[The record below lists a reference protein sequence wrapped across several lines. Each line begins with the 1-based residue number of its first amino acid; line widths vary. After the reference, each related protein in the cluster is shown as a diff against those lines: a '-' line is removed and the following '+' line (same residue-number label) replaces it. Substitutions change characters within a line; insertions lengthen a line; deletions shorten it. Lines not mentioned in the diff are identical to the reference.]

1 MDLENDNNY
10 SFSLD
15 FDSLHKQLEELP
27 YYKKGFN
34 KYDVFCF
41 KEEKE
46 LNELLVYENEIKKSC
61 NYFTHFEYI
70 HKNIKRIYELDEDT
84 KEKILETNEMT
95 YEILD
100 EIHKLKKEQYDI
112 RVKEKMYNKILEEY
126 SLSPLSYSN
135 LTDLKIS
142 LNIEFFEHLKQFE
155 YTKENIIKLLNE
167 DGSEKL
173 SKFYSKHYN
182 KIMIIACRKISIY
195 IIKENNNFYR
205 RNNKI
210 VNLLFCNMNEE
221 SIKREKMI
229 LSYIQNLLPIT
240 KLSYKI
246 IIENI
251 EYFNLCLNNFLNLR
265 KKYLKINYQNY
276 MSNNYTSI
284 YKENSLD
291 IEPRQKHDFFKMFK
305 NYFLVLYYFIILEDN
320 FLKIFFSFNF
330 YFTNDIIPYISAN
343 IDNVH
348 NNLYN
353 IIDTLFIPYKYFLDT
368 NLNIYAKCY
377 ESCYELFHI
386 LNIFIHKLKQFQ
398 NIYEINDIIKNIIIK
413 YAQRNNDTY
422 NTLIYYNLSKSKLY
436 LPSKTYNNNNN
447 INKNNNNNNND
458 DDNNI
463 KGENIQMDK
472 NKMKENNMNNV
483 SDNNFN
489 GTYQNIIEVKN
500 NYELDKYLEELDN
513 NKMKTKKKK
522 QDGQISQV
530 GIETSYMNEESNQFI
545 EDRQINVTKNNLH
558 SEEYIGNTND
568 KTTLDVKDGDNI
580 EFDNKPNEDN
590 VSENNEEKYNK
601 INEKQKG
608 NILLRNNDKN
618 KSSYYVHSI
627 NEKYNCKLL
636 NYTLKIQKNIE
647 NEFIS
652 IWQRD
657 VVSFYL
663 NKITKKENSNNFE
676 DTLFY
681 VKKILNSLKNVY
693 SIYKM
698 YSLYAK
704 DMKEQNFQNVLDI
717 TINPLINNCLK
728 NQNLVVHNHYVF
740 IVNMFTFIQ
749 DSIKNLEGASKYCE
763 LLTIITDENINKL
776 LKMELENLK
785 IKLELDKL
793 EKMDQANLK
802 QDAEELKAF
811 VDNFYKFVF
820 SEEQNI
826 FLTIHKIVSD
836 IIKDNIKNNLLEY
849 IHKEY
854 IILYDKYSN
863 KFKFTYTPEQIKCI
877 LYNKC

>member
-1 MDLENDNNY
+1 MDLENDNNHG
-10 SFSLD
+10 FSLD
-15 FDSLHKQLEELP
+15 YDLLHKQLEELP
-27 YYKKGFN
+27 YYKKEFN

-46 LNELLVYENEIKKSC
+46 LSELLAYENEIKKSC
-61 NYFTHFEYI
+61 NYFTHFENI

-95 YEILD
+95 HEILD
-100 EIHKLKKEQYDI
+100 EIHKLKKVQYDI

-126 SLSPLSYSN
+126 SLSPLNYSN

-167 DGSEKL
+167 DGSENL

-210 VNLLFCNMNEE
+210 LNLLFCNINEE
-221 SIKREKMI
+221 FVKREEII

-276 MSNNYTSI
+276 MSNNCKFI
-284 YKENSLD
+284 NKENSID
-291 IEPRQKHDFFKMFK
+291 IEPRQKHDFIKMFK
-305 NYFLVLYYFIILEDN
+305 NFFLVLYYFIVLEDN

-343 IDNVH
+343 IENVH

-368 NLNIYAKCY
+368 NLNIYAKSY

-386 LNIFIHKLKQFQ
+386 LNIFILKLKQFQ

-436 LPSKTYNNNNN
+436 LPSKIYNNNNN
-447 INKNNNNNNND
+447 
-458 DDNNI
+458 NI
-463 KGENIQMDK
+463 KEEDIKMDT
-472 NKMKENNMNNV
+472 NKMKENRINNI
-483 SDNNFN
+483 SDNNLN
-489 GTYQNIIEVKN
+489 GTYPNIREVKN
-500 NYELDKYLEELDN
+500 NYQLDKNMEELDI
-513 NKMKTKKKK
+513 NKMNTKQKT

-530 GIETSYMNEESNQFI
+530 GIESSYMNKESNQFI
-545 EDRQINVTKNNLH
+545 EDKLINVTKNNLYN
-558 SEEYIGNTND
+558 EKYIGNTND
-568 KTTLDVKDGDNI
+568 KPTLDVKDGDHV
-580 EFDNKPNEDN
+580 EFYNKPNEDN
-590 VSENNEEKYNK
+590 VSEKNEEKYDK
-601 INEKQKG
+601 INEKQKE
-608 NILLRNNDKN
+608 NIQLRNNDKN
-618 KSSYYVHSI
+618 KSNYYVDSI

-681 VKKILNSLKNVY
+681 IKKILNSLKNVY

-698 YSLYAK
+698 YALYAK

-728 NQNLVVHNHYVF
+728 NQNSVVHNHYVF
-740 IVNMFTFIQ
+740 IVNIFTFIQ

-776 LKMELENLK
+776 FKMELENLK

-793 EKMDQANLK
+793 EKMNQDNLK
-802 QDAEELKAF
+802 QDTEELKAF

-820 SEEQNI
+820 SEKHNI

-836 IIKDNIKNNLLEY
+836 IIKDNIKNNLFEY

-854 IILYDKYSN
+854 IILYNKYSS

-877 LYNKC
+877 LYEKC

>member
-1 MDLENDNNY
+1 MDLENDNNHG
-10 SFSLD
+10 FSLD
-15 FDSLHKQLEELP
+15 YDLLHKQLEELP
-27 YYKKGFN
+27 YYKKEFN

-46 LNELLVYENEIKKSC
+46 LSELLAYENEIKKSC
-61 NYFTHFEYI
+61 NYFTHFENIY
-70 HKNIKRIYELDEDT
+70 KNIKRIYELDEDT

-95 YEILD
+95 HEILD
-100 EIHKLKKEQYDI
+100 EIHKLKKVQYDI

-167 DGSEKL
+167 DGSENL

-210 VNLLFCNMNEE
+210 LNLLFCNINEE
-221 SIKREKMI
+221 FVKREEII

-276 MSNNYTSI
+276 MSNNCKFI
-284 YKENSLD
+284 NKENSID
-291 IEPRQKHDFFKMFK
+291 IEPRQKHDFIKMFK
-305 NYFLVLYYFIILEDN
+305 NFFLVLYYFIVLEDN

-343 IDNVH
+343 IENVH

-368 NLNIYAKCY
+368 NLNIYAKSY

-386 LNIFIHKLKQFQ
+386 LNIFILKLKQFQ

-436 LPSKTYNNNNN
+436 LPSKIYNNNNN
-447 INKNNNNNNND
+447 
-458 DDNNI
+458 NI
-463 KGENIQMDK
+463 KEEDIKMDT
-472 NKMKENNMNNV
+472 NKMKENRINNI
-483 SDNNFN
+483 SDNNLN
-489 GTYQNIIEVKN
+489 GTYPNIREVKN
-500 NYELDKYLEELDN
+500 NYQLDKNMEELDI
-513 NKMKTKKKK
+513 NKMNTKQKT

-530 GIETSYMNEESNQFI
+530 GIESSYMNKESNQFI
-545 EDRQINVTKNNLH
+545 EDKLINVTKNNLYN
-558 SEEYIGNTND
+558 EKYIGNTND
-568 KTTLDVKDGDNI
+568 KPTLDVKDGDHV
-580 EFDNKPNEDN
+580 EFYNKPNEDN
-590 VSENNEEKYNK
+590 VSEKNEEKYDK
-601 INEKQKG
+601 INEKQKE
-608 NILLRNNDKN
+608 NIQLRNNDKN
-618 KSSYYVHSI
+618 KSNYYVDSI

-681 VKKILNSLKNVY
+681 IKKILNSLKNVY

-698 YSLYAK
+698 YALYAK

-728 NQNLVVHNHYVF
+728 NQNSVVHNHYVF
-740 IVNMFTFIQ
+740 IVNIFTFIQ

-776 LKMELENLK
+776 FKMELENLK

-793 EKMDQANLK
+793 EKMNQDNLK
-802 QDAEELKAF
+802 QDTEELKAF

-820 SEEQNI
+820 SEKHNI

-836 IIKDNIKNNLLEY
+836 IIKDNIKNNLFEY

-854 IILYDKYSN
+854 IILYNKYSS

-877 LYNKC
+877 LYEKC

>member
-1 MDLENDNNY
+1 MDLENDNNHG
-10 SFSLD
+10 FSLD
-15 FDSLHKQLEELP
+15 YDLLHKQLEELP
-27 YYKKGFN
+27 YYKKEFN

-46 LNELLVYENEIKKSC
+46 LSELLAYENEIKKSC
-61 NYFTHFEYI
+61 NYFTHFENI

-95 YEILD
+95 HEILD
-100 EIHKLKKEQYDI
+100 EIHKLKKVQYDI

-167 DGSEKL
+167 DGSENL

-210 VNLLFCNMNEE
+210 LNLLFCNINEE
-221 SIKREKMI
+221 FVKREEII

-276 MSNNYTSI
+276 MSNNCKFI
-284 YKENSLD
+284 NKENSID
-291 IEPRQKHDFFKMFK
+291 IEPRQKHDFIKMFK
-305 NYFLVLYYFIILEDN
+305 NFFLVLYYFIVLEDN

-343 IDNVH
+343 IENVH

-368 NLNIYAKCY
+368 NLNIYAKSY

-386 LNIFIHKLKQFQ
+386 LNIFILKLKQFQ

-436 LPSKTYNNNNN
+436 LPSKIYNNNNN
-447 INKNNNNNNND
+447 
-458 DDNNI
+458 NI
-463 KGENIQMDK
+463 KEEDIKMDT
-472 NKMKENNMNNV
+472 NKMKENRINNI
-483 SDNNFN
+483 SDNNLN
-489 GTYQNIIEVKN
+489 GTYPNIREVKN
-500 NYELDKYLEELDN
+500 NYQLDKNMEELDI
-513 NKMKTKKKK
+513 NKMNTKQKT

-530 GIETSYMNEESNQFI
+530 GIESSYMNKESNQFI
-545 EDRQINVTKNNLH
+545 EDKLINVTKNNLYN
-558 SEEYIGNTND
+558 EKYIGNTND
-568 KTTLDVKDGDNI
+568 KPTLDVKDGDHV
-580 EFDNKPNEDN
+580 EFYNKPNEDN
-590 VSENNEEKYNK
+590 VSEKNEEKHDK
-601 INEKQKG
+601 INEKQKE
-608 NILLRNNDKN
+608 NIQLRNNDKN
-618 KSSYYVHSI
+618 KSNYYVDSI

-681 VKKILNSLKNVY
+681 IKKILNSLKNVY

-698 YSLYAK
+698 YALYAK

-728 NQNLVVHNHYVF
+728 NQNSVVHNHYVF
-740 IVNMFTFIQ
+740 IVNIFTFIQ

-776 LKMELENLK
+776 FKMELENLK

-793 EKMDQANLK
+793 EKMNQDNLK
-802 QDAEELKAF
+802 QDTEELKAF

-820 SEEQNI
+820 SEKHNI

-836 IIKDNIKNNLLEY
+836 FIKDNIKNNLFEY

-854 IILYDKYSN
+854 IILYNKYSS

-877 LYNKC
+877 LYEKC

>member
-1 MDLENDNNY
+1 MDLENDNNHG
-10 SFSLD
+10 FSLD
-15 FDSLHKQLEELP
+15 YDLLHKQLEELP
-27 YYKKGFN
+27 YYKKEFN

-46 LNELLVYENEIKKSC
+46 LSELLAYENEIKKSC
-61 NYFTHFEYI
+61 NYFTHFENI

-95 YEILD
+95 HEILD
-100 EIHKLKKEQYDI
+100 EIHKLKKVQYDI

-167 DGSEKL
+167 DGSENL

-210 VNLLFCNMNEE
+210 LNLLFCNINEE
-221 SIKREKMI
+221 FVKREEII

-276 MSNNYTSI
+276 MSNNCKFI
-284 YKENSLD
+284 NKENSID
-291 IEPRQKHDFFKMFK
+291 IEPRQKHDFIKMFK
-305 NYFLVLYYFIILEDN
+305 NFFLVLYYFIVLEDN

-343 IDNVH
+343 IENVH

-368 NLNIYAKCY
+368 NLNIYAKSY

-386 LNIFIHKLKQFQ
+386 LNIFILKLKQFQ

-436 LPSKTYNNNNN
+436 LPSKIYNNNNN
-447 INKNNNNNNND
+447 
-458 DDNNI
+458 NI
-463 KGENIQMDK
+463 KEEDIKMDT
-472 NKMKENNMNNV
+472 NKMKENRINNI
-483 SDNNFN
+483 SDNNLN
-489 GTYQNIIEVKN
+489 GTYPNIREVKN
-500 NYELDKYLEELDN
+500 NYQLDKNMEELDI
-513 NKMKTKKKK
+513 NKMNTKQKT

-530 GIETSYMNEESNQFI
+530 GIESSYMNKESNQFI
-545 EDRQINVTKNNLH
+545 EDKLINVTKNNLYN
-558 SEEYIGNTND
+558 EKYIGNTND
-568 KTTLDVKDGDNI
+568 KPTLDVKDGDHV
-580 EFDNKPNEDN
+580 EFYNKPNEDN
-590 VSENNEEKYNK
+590 VSEKNEEKHDK
-601 INEKQKG
+601 INEKQKE
-608 NILLRNNDKN
+608 NIQLLNNDKN
-618 KSSYYVHSI
+618 KSNYYVDSI

-681 VKKILNSLKNVY
+681 IKKILNSLKNVY

-698 YSLYAK
+698 YALYAK

-728 NQNLVVHNHYVF
+728 NQNSVVHNHYVF
-740 IVNMFTFIQ
+740 IVNIFTFIQ

-776 LKMELENLK
+776 FKMELENLK

-793 EKMDQANLK
+793 EKMNQDNLK
-802 QDAEELKAF
+802 QDTEELKAF

-820 SEEQNI
+820 SEKHNI

-836 IIKDNIKNNLLEY
+836 IIKDNIKNNLFEY

-854 IILYDKYSN
+854 IILYNKYSS

-877 LYNKC
+877 LYEKC

>member
-10 SFSLD
+10 GLSLD
-15 FDSLHKQLEELP
+15 YDSLHKQLEGLP

-41 KEEKE
+41 NEEKE
-46 LNELLVYENEIKKSC
+46 LNELHFYENEIKKSY
-61 NYFTHFEYI
+61 NYFRHFENI

-155 YTKENIIKLLNE
+155 YIKENIIKLLNE
-167 DGSEKL
+167 DGSQKL
-173 SKFYSKHYN
+173 CNFYTKHYN

-210 VNLLFCNMNEE
+210 VNLLFCNINEE
-221 SIKREKMI
+221 FVKREKMI
-229 LSYIQNLLPIT
+229 LLYIKNLLPIT

-276 MSNNYTSI
+276 MSNNYKSI
-284 YKENSLD
+284 NKKNSLD
-291 IEPRQKHDFFKMFK
+291 IIEPREKHDFIKMFK
-305 NYFLVLYYFIILEDN
+305 NFFLFLYYFIILEDN

-330 YFTNDIIPYISAN
+330 YFTNEIIPYISAN

-348 NNLYN
+348 NNIYN

-368 NLNIYAKCY
+368 NLNIYSKCY

-386 LNIFIHKLKQFQ
+386 LNIFILKLKQFQ
-398 NIYEINDIIKNIIIK
+398 NNDEINDIIKNIIIK

-422 NTLIYYNLSKSKLY
+422 DALICYNLSKSKLY
-436 LPSKTYNNNNN
+436 LPNKISNNNNN
-447 INKNNNNNNND
+447 MKEENIKMDINAKKEND
-458 DDNNI
+458 MNNI
-463 KGENIQMDK
+463 
-472 NKMKENNMNNV
+472 
-483 SDNNFN
+483 SDNNLN
-489 GTYQNIIEVKN
+489 GTYQNIGDVKN
-500 NYELDKYLEELDN
+500 NYDLDKNLEKLDN
-513 NKMKTKKKK
+513 NKKQTKKKT
-522 QDGQISQV
+522 QDGQISEV
-530 GIETSYMNEESNQFI
+530 RIDSSYMNEDSNKFI
-545 EDRQINVTKNNLH
+545 EDRQMNVTKNNLH
-558 SEEYIGNTND
+558 SEEYISNNND
-568 KTTLDVKDGDNI
+568 KPTLDVKDGDNI
-580 EFDNKPNEDN
+580 EFYNKSNEEN
-590 VSENNEEKYNK
+590 VSENNDEKYDK
-601 INEKQKG
+601 IVDMQKED
-608 NILLRNNDKN
+608 NIPSHNSSKN
-618 KSSYYVHSI
+618 KSSYYLDNI
-627 NEKYNCKLL
+627 KEKYNSKIL

-663 NKITKKENSNNFE
+663 NKINKNENTNSFE

-681 VKKILNSLKNVY
+681 VKKILYSLKNVY

-698 YSLYAK
+698 YTLYGK

-728 NQNLVVHNHYVF
+728 NQNSLVHNHYIF

-749 DSIKNLEGASKYCE
+749 DSIKNIEGASKYCE
-763 LLTIITDENINKL
+763 LLTIIIDENINKL
-776 LKMELENLK
+776 LKIELENLK

-793 EKMDQANLK
+793 EKIDQENIK
-802 QDAEELKAF
+802 EDTEELKAF

-820 SEEQNI
+820 SEKYNI
-826 FLTIHKIVSD
+826 FLTIHKILSD
-836 IIKDNIKNNLLEY
+836 IIKDNIKNKLFEY

-854 IILYDKYSN
+854 ILLYEKHSN
-863 KFKFTYTPEQIKCI
+863 KFKFNYTPEQIKCI

>member
-1 MDLENDNNY
+1 MDLENDNNHG
-10 SFSLD
+10 FSLD
-15 FDSLHKQLEELP
+15 YDLLHKQLEELP
-27 YYKKGFN
+27 YYKKEFN

-46 LNELLVYENEIKKSC
+46 LSELLAYENEIKKSC
-61 NYFTHFEYI
+61 NYFTHFENI

-95 YEILD
+95 HEILD
-100 EIHKLKKEQYDI
+100 EIHKLKKVQYDI

-167 DGSEKL
+167 DGSENL

-210 VNLLFCNMNEE
+210 LNLLFCNINEE
-221 SIKREKMI
+221 FVKREEII

-276 MSNNYTSI
+276 MSNNCKFI
-284 YKENSLD
+284 NKENSID
-291 IEPRQKHDFFKMFK
+291 IEPRQKHDFIKMFK
-305 NYFLVLYYFIILEDN
+305 NFFLVLYYFIVLEDN

-343 IDNVH
+343 IENVH

-368 NLNIYAKCY
+368 NLNIYAKSY

-386 LNIFIHKLKQFQ
+386 LNIFILKLKQFQ

-436 LPSKTYNNNNN
+436 LPSKIYNNNNN
-447 INKNNNNNNND
+447 
-458 DDNNI
+458 NI
-463 KGENIQMDK
+463 KEEDIKMDT
-472 NKMKENNMNNV
+472 NKMKENRINNI
-483 SDNNFN
+483 SDNNLN
-489 GTYQNIIEVKN
+489 GTYPNIREVEN
-500 NYELDKYLEELDN
+500 NYQLDKNMEELDI
-513 NKMKTKKKK
+513 NKMNTKQKT

-530 GIETSYMNEESNQFI
+530 GIESSYMNKESNQFI
-545 EDRQINVTKNNLH
+545 EDKLINVTKNNLYN
-558 SEEYIGNTND
+558 EKYIGNTND
-568 KTTLDVKDGDNI
+568 KPTLDVKDGDHV
-580 EFDNKPNEDN
+580 EFYNKPNEDN
-590 VSENNEEKYNK
+590 VSEKNEEKYDK
-601 INEKQKG
+601 INEKQKE
-608 NILLRNNDKN
+608 NIQLRNNDKN
-618 KSSYYVHSI
+618 KSNYYVDSI

-681 VKKILNSLKNVY
+681 IKKILNSLKNVY

-698 YSLYAK
+698 YALYAK

-728 NQNLVVHNHYVF
+728 NQNSVVHNHYVF
-740 IVNMFTFIQ
+740 IVNIFTFIQ

-776 LKMELENLK
+776 FKMELENLK

-793 EKMDQANLK
+793 EKMNQDNLK
-802 QDAEELKAF
+802 QDTEELKAF

-820 SEEQNI
+820 SEKHNI

-836 IIKDNIKNNLLEY
+836 IIKDNIKNNLFEY

-854 IILYDKYSN
+854 IILYNKYSS

-877 LYNKC
+877 LYEKC

>member
-1 MDLENDNNY
+1 MDLENDNNHG
-10 SFSLD
+10 FSLD
-15 FDSLHKQLEELP
+15 YDLLHKQLEELP
-27 YYKKGFN
+27 YYKKEFN

-46 LNELLVYENEIKKSC
+46 LSELLAYENEIKKSC
-61 NYFTHFEYI
+61 NYFTHFENI

-95 YEILD
+95 HEILD
-100 EIHKLKKEQYDI
+100 EIHKLKKVQYDI

-142 LNIEFFEHLKQFE
+142 LNIEFIEHLKQFE

-167 DGSEKL
+167 DGSENL

-210 VNLLFCNMNEE
+210 LNLLFCNINEE
-221 SIKREKMI
+221 FVKREEII

-276 MSNNYTSI
+276 MSNNCKFI
-284 YKENSLD
+284 NKENSID
-291 IEPRQKHDFFKMFK
+291 IEPRQKHDFIKMFK
-305 NYFLVLYYFIILEDN
+305 NFFLVLYYFIVLEDN

-343 IDNVH
+343 IENVH

-368 NLNIYAKCY
+368 NLNIYAKSY

-386 LNIFIHKLKQFQ
+386 LNIFILKLKQFQ

-436 LPSKTYNNNNN
+436 LPSKIYNNNNN
-447 INKNNNNNNND
+447 
-458 DDNNI
+458 NI
-463 KGENIQMDK
+463 KEEDIKMDT
-472 NKMKENNMNNV
+472 NKMKENRINNI
-483 SDNNFN
+483 SDNNLN
-489 GTYQNIIEVKN
+489 GTYPNIREVKN
-500 NYELDKYLEELDN
+500 NYQLDKNMEELDI
-513 NKMKTKKKK
+513 NKMNTKQKT

-530 GIETSYMNEESNQFI
+530 GIESSYMNKESNQFI
-545 EDRQINVTKNNLH
+545 EDKLINVTKNNLYN
-558 SEEYIGNTND
+558 EKYIGNTND
-568 KTTLDVKDGDNI
+568 KPTLDVKDGDHV
-580 EFDNKPNEDN
+580 EFYNKPNEDN
-590 VSENNEEKYNK
+590 VSEKNEEKYDK
-601 INEKQKG
+601 INEKQKE
-608 NILLRNNDKN
+608 NIQLRNNDKN
-618 KSSYYVHSI
+618 KSNYYVDSI

-681 VKKILNSLKNVY
+681 IKKILNSLKNVY

-698 YSLYAK
+698 YALYAK

-728 NQNLVVHNHYVF
+728 NQNSVVHNHYVF
-740 IVNMFTFIQ
+740 IVNIFTFIQ

-776 LKMELENLK
+776 FKMELENLK

-793 EKMDQANLK
+793 EKMNQDNLK
-802 QDAEELKAF
+802 QDTEELKAF

-820 SEEQNI
+820 SEKHNI

-836 IIKDNIKNNLLEY
+836 IIKDNIKNNLFEY

-854 IILYDKYSN
+854 IILYNKYSS

-877 LYNKC
+877 LYEKC

>member
-1 MDLENDNNY
+1 MDLENDNNHG
-10 SFSLD
+10 FSLD
-15 FDSLHKQLEELP
+15 YDLLHKQLEELP
-27 YYKKGFN
+27 YYKKEFN

-46 LNELLVYENEIKKSC
+46 LSELLAYENEIKKSC
-61 NYFTHFEYI
+61 NYFTHFENI

-95 YEILD
+95 HEILD
-100 EIHKLKKEQYDI
+100 EIHKLKKVQYDI

-167 DGSEKL
+167 DGSENL

-210 VNLLFCNMNEE
+210 LNLLFCNINEE
-221 SIKREKMI
+221 FVKREEII

-276 MSNNYTSI
+276 MSNNCKFI
-284 YKENSLD
+284 NKENSID
-291 IEPRQKHDFFKMFK
+291 IEPRQKHDFIKMFK
-305 NYFLVLYYFIILEDN
+305 NFFLVLYYFIVLEDN

-343 IDNVH
+343 IENVH

-368 NLNIYAKCY
+368 NLNIYAKSY

-386 LNIFIHKLKQFQ
+386 LNIFILKLKQFQ

-436 LPSKTYNNNNN
+436 LPSKIYNNNNN
-447 INKNNNNNNND
+447 
-458 DDNNI
+458 NI
-463 KGENIQMDK
+463 KEEDIKMDT
-472 NKMKENNMNNV
+472 NKMKENRINNI
-483 SDNNFN
+483 SDNNLN
-489 GTYQNIIEVKN
+489 GTYPNIREVKN
-500 NYELDKYLEELDN
+500 NYQLDKNMEELDI
-513 NKMKTKKKK
+513 NKMNTKQKT

-530 GIETSYMNEESNQFI
+530 GIESSYMNKESNQFI
-545 EDRQINVTKNNLH
+545 EDKLINVTKNNLYN
-558 SEEYIGNTND
+558 EKYIGNTND
-568 KTTLDVKDGDNI
+568 KPTLDVKDGDHV
-580 EFDNKPNEDN
+580 EFYNKPNEDN
-590 VSENNEEKYNK
+590 VSEKNEEKYDK
-601 INEKQKG
+601 INEKQKE
-608 NILLRNNDKN
+608 NIQLRNNDKN
-618 KSSYYVHSI
+618 KSNYYVDSI

-636 NYTLKIQKNIE
+636 NYTLKIQKNLE

-681 VKKILNSLKNVY
+681 IKKILNSLKNVY

-698 YSLYAK
+698 YALYAK

-728 NQNLVVHNHYVF
+728 NQNSVVHNHYVF
-740 IVNMFTFIQ
+740 IVNIFTFIQ

-776 LKMELENLK
+776 FKMELENLK

-793 EKMDQANLK
+793 EKMNQDNLK
-802 QDAEELKAF
+802 QDTEELKAF

-820 SEEQNI
+820 SEKHNI

-836 IIKDNIKNNLLEY
+836 IIKDNIKNNLFEY

-854 IILYDKYSN
+854 IILYNKYSS

-877 LYNKC
+877 LYEKC

>member
-1 MDLENDNNY
+1 MDLENDNNHG
-10 SFSLD
+10 FSLD
-15 FDSLHKQLEELP
+15 YDLLHKQLEELP
-27 YYKKGFN
+27 YYKKEFN

-46 LNELLVYENEIKKSC
+46 LSELLAYENEIKKSC
-61 NYFTHFEYI
+61 NYFTHFENI

-95 YEILD
+95 HEILD
-100 EIHKLKKEQYDI
+100 EIHKLKKVQYDI

-167 DGSEKL
+167 DGSENL

-210 VNLLFCNMNEE
+210 LNLLFCNINEE
-221 SIKREKMI
+221 FVKREEII

-276 MSNNYTSI
+276 MSNNCKFI
-284 YKENSLD
+284 NKENSID
-291 IEPRQKHDFFKMFK
+291 IEPRQKHDFIKMFK
-305 NYFLVLYYFIILEDN
+305 NFFLVLYYFIVLEDN

-343 IDNVH
+343 IENVH

-368 NLNIYAKCY
+368 NLNIYAKSY

-386 LNIFIHKLKQFQ
+386 LNIFILKLKQFQ

-436 LPSKTYNNNNN
+436 LPSKIYNNNNN
-447 INKNNNNNNND
+447 
-458 DDNNI
+458 NI
-463 KGENIQMDK
+463 KEEDIKMDT
-472 NKMKENNMNNV
+472 NKMKENRINNI
-483 SDNNFN
+483 SDNNLN
-489 GTYQNIIEVKN
+489 GTYPNIREVKN
-500 NYELDKYLEELDN
+500 NYQLDKNMEELDI
-513 NKMKTKKKK
+513 NKMNTKQKT

-530 GIETSYMNEESNQFI
+530 GIESSYMNKESNQFI
-545 EDRQINVTKNNLH
+545 EDKLINVTKNNLYN
-558 SEEYIGNTND
+558 EKYIGNTND
-568 KTTLDVKDGDNI
+568 KPTLDVKDGDHV
-580 EFDNKPNEDN
+580 EFYNKPNEDN
-590 VSENNEEKYNK
+590 VSEKNEEKYDK
-601 INEKQKG
+601 INEKQKE
-608 NILLRNNDKN
+608 NIQLRNNDKN
-618 KSSYYVHSI
+618 KSNYYVDSI

-636 NYTLKIQKNIE
+636 NYTLKIHKNIE

-681 VKKILNSLKNVY
+681 IKKILNSLKNVY

-698 YSLYAK
+698 YALYAK

-728 NQNLVVHNHYVF
+728 NQNSVVHNHYVF
-740 IVNMFTFIQ
+740 IVNIFTFIQ

-776 LKMELENLK
+776 FKMELENLK

-793 EKMDQANLK
+793 EKMNQDNLK
-802 QDAEELKAF
+802 QDTEELKAF

-820 SEEQNI
+820 SEKHNI

-836 IIKDNIKNNLLEY
+836 IIKDNIKNNLFEY

-854 IILYDKYSN
+854 IILYNKYSS

-877 LYNKC
+877 LYEKC

>member
-1 MDLENDNNY
+1 MDLENDNNHG
-10 SFSLD
+10 FSLD
-15 FDSLHKQLEELP
+15 YDLLHKQLEELP
-27 YYKKGFN
+27 YYKKEFN

-46 LNELLVYENEIKKSC
+46 LSELLAYENEIKKSC
-61 NYFTHFEYI
+61 NYFTHFENI

-95 YEILD
+95 HEILD
-100 EIHKLKKEQYDI
+100 EIHKLKKVQYDI

-167 DGSEKL
+167 DGSENL

-210 VNLLFCNMNEE
+210 LNLLFCNINEE
-221 SIKREKMI
+221 FVKREEII

-276 MSNNYTSI
+276 MSNNCKFI
-284 YKENSLD
+284 NKENSID
-291 IEPRQKHDFFKMFK
+291 IEPRQKHDFIKMFK
-305 NYFLVLYYFIILEDN
+305 NFFLVLYYFIVLEDN

-343 IDNVH
+343 IENVH

-368 NLNIYAKCY
+368 NLNIYAKSY

-386 LNIFIHKLKQFQ
+386 LNIFILKLKQFQ

-436 LPSKTYNNNNN
+436 LPSKIYNNNNN
-447 INKNNNNNNND
+447 
-458 DDNNI
+458 NI
-463 KGENIQMDK
+463 KEEDIKMDT
-472 NKMKENNMNNV
+472 NKMKENRINNI
-483 SDNNFN
+483 SDNNLN
-489 GTYQNIIEVKN
+489 GTYPNIREVKN
-500 NYELDKYLEELDN
+500 NYQLDKNMEELDI
-513 NKMKTKKKK
+513 NKMNTKQKT

-530 GIETSYMNEESNQFI
+530 GIESSYMNKESNQFI
-545 EDRQINVTKNNLH
+545 EDKLINVTKNNLYI
-558 SEEYIGNTND
+558 EKYIGNTND
-568 KTTLDVKDGDNI
+568 KPTLDVKDGDHV
-580 EFDNKPNEDN
+580 EFYNKPNEDN
-590 VSENNEEKYNK
+590 VSEKNEEKYDK
-601 INEKQKG
+601 INEKQKE
-608 NILLRNNDKN
+608 NIQLRNNDKN
-618 KSSYYVHSI
+618 KSNYYVDSI

-681 VKKILNSLKNVY
+681 IKKILNSLKNVY

-698 YSLYAK
+698 YALYAK

-728 NQNLVVHNHYVF
+728 NQNSVVHNHYVF
-740 IVNMFTFIQ
+740 IVNIFTFIQ

-776 LKMELENLK
+776 FKMELENLK

-793 EKMDQANLK
+793 EKMNQDNLK
-802 QDAEELKAF
+802 QDTEELKAF

-820 SEEQNI
+820 SEKHNI

-836 IIKDNIKNNLLEY
+836 IIKDNIKNNLFEY

-854 IILYDKYSN
+854 IILYNKYSS

-877 LYNKC
+877 LYEKC

>member
-1 MDLENDNNY
+1 MDLENDNNHG
-10 SFSLD
+10 FSLD
-15 FDSLHKQLEELP
+15 YDLLHKQLEELP
-27 YYKKGFN
+27 YYKKEFN

-46 LNELLVYENEIKKSC
+46 LSELLAYENEIKKSC
-61 NYFTHFEYI
+61 NYFTHFENI

-95 YEILD
+95 HEILD
-100 EIHKLKKEQYDI
+100 EIHKLKKVQYDI

-167 DGSEKL
+167 DGSENL

-210 VNLLFCNMNEE
+210 LNLLFCNINEE
-221 SIKREKMI
+221 FVKREEII

-276 MSNNYTSI
+276 MSNNCKFI
-284 YKENSLD
+284 NKENSID
-291 IEPRQKHDFFKMFK
+291 IEPRQKHDFIKMFK
-305 NYFLVLYYFIILEDN
+305 NFFLVLYYFIVLEDN

-343 IDNVH
+343 IENVH

-368 NLNIYAKCY
+368 NLNIYAKSY

-386 LNIFIHKLKQFQ
+386 LNIFILKLKQFQ

-436 LPSKTYNNNNN
+436 LPSKIYNNNNN
-447 INKNNNNNNND
+447 
-458 DDNNI
+458 NI
-463 KGENIQMDK
+463 KEEDIKMDT
-472 NKMKENNMNNV
+472 NKMKENRINNI
-483 SDNNFN
+483 SDNNLN
-489 GTYQNIIEVKN
+489 GTYPNIREVKN
-500 NYELDKYLEELDN
+500 NYQLDKNMEELDI
-513 NKMKTKKKK
+513 NKMNTKQKT

-530 GIETSYMNEESNQFI
+530 GIESSYMNKESNQFI
-545 EDRQINVTKNNLH
+545 EDKLINVTKNNLYN
-558 SEEYIGNTND
+558 EKYIGNTND
-568 KTTLDVKDGDNI
+568 KPTLDVKDGDHV
-580 EFDNKPNEDN
+580 EFYNKPNEDN
-590 VSENNEEKYNK
+590 VSEKNEEKYDK
-601 INEKQKG
+601 INEKQKE
-608 NILLRNNDKN
+608 NIQLRNNDKN
-618 KSSYYVHSI
+618 KSDYYVDSI

-676 DTLFY
+676 DALFY
-681 VKKILNSLKNVY
+681 IKKILNSLKNVY

-698 YSLYAK
+698 YALYAK

-728 NQNLVVHNHYVF
+728 NQNSVVHNHYVF
-740 IVNMFTFIQ
+740 IVNIFTFIQ

-776 LKMELENLK
+776 FKMELENLK

-793 EKMDQANLK
+793 EKMNQDNLK
-802 QDAEELKAF
+802 QDTEELKAF

-820 SEEQNI
+820 SEKHNI

-836 IIKDNIKNNLLEY
+836 IIKDNIKNNLFEY

-854 IILYDKYSN
+854 IILYNKYSS

-877 LYNKC
+877 LYEKC

>member
-1 MDLENDNNY
+1 MDLENDNNHG
-10 SFSLD
+10 FSLD
-15 FDSLHKQLEELP
+15 YDLLHKQLEELP
-27 YYKKGFN
+27 YYKKEFN

-46 LNELLVYENEIKKSC
+46 LSELLAYENEIKKSC
-61 NYFTHFEYI
+61 NYFTHFENI

-95 YEILD
+95 HEILD
-100 EIHKLKKEQYDI
+100 EIHKLKKVQYDI

-167 DGSEKL
+167 DGSENL

-210 VNLLFCNMNEE
+210 LNLLFCNINEE
-221 SIKREKMI
+221 FVKREEII

-276 MSNNYTSI
+276 MSNNCKFI
-284 YKENSLD
+284 NKENSID
-291 IEPRQKHDFFKMFK
+291 IEPRQKHDFIKMFK
-305 NYFLVLYYFIILEDN
+305 NFFLVLYYFIVLEDN

-343 IDNVH
+343 IENVH

-368 NLNIYAKCY
+368 NLNIYAKSY

-386 LNIFIHKLKQFQ
+386 LNIFILKLKQFQ

-436 LPSKTYNNNNN
+436 LPSKIYNNNNN
-447 INKNNNNNNND
+447 
-458 DDNNI
+458 NI
-463 KGENIQMDK
+463 KEEDIKMDT
-472 NKMKENNMNNV
+472 NKMKENRINNI
-483 SDNNFN
+483 SDNNLN
-489 GTYQNIIEVKN
+489 GTYPNIREVKN
-500 NYELDKYLEELDN
+500 NYQLDKNMEELDI
-513 NKMKTKKKK
+513 NKMNTKQKT

-530 GIETSYMNEESNQFI
+530 GIESSYMNKESNQFI
-545 EDRQINVTKNNLH
+545 EDKLINVTKNNLYN
-558 SEEYIGNTND
+558 EKYIGNTND
-568 KTTLDVKDGDNI
+568 KPTLDVKDGDHV
-580 EFDNKPNEDN
+580 EFYNKPNEDS
-590 VSENNEEKYNK
+590 VSEKNEEKYDK
-601 INEKQKG
+601 INEKQKE
-608 NILLRNNDKN
+608 NIQLRNNDKN
-618 KSSYYVHSI
+618 KSNYYVDSI

-681 VKKILNSLKNVY
+681 IKKILNSLKNVY

-698 YSLYAK
+698 YALYAK

-728 NQNLVVHNHYVF
+728 NQNSVVHNHYVF
-740 IVNMFTFIQ
+740 IVNIFTFIQ

-776 LKMELENLK
+776 FKMELENLK

-793 EKMDQANLK
+793 EKMNQDNLK
-802 QDAEELKAF
+802 QDTEELKAF

-820 SEEQNI
+820 SEKHNI

-836 IIKDNIKNNLLEY
+836 IIKDNIKNNLFEY

-854 IILYDKYSN
+854 IILYNKYSS

-877 LYNKC
+877 LYEKC

>member
-1 MDLENDNNY
+1 MDLENDNNHG
-10 SFSLD
+10 FSLD
-15 FDSLHKQLEELP
+15 YDLLHKQLEELP
-27 YYKKGFN
+27 YYKKEFN

-46 LNELLVYENEIKKSC
+46 LSELLAYENEIKKSC
-61 NYFTHFEYI
+61 NYFTHFENI

-95 YEILD
+95 HEILD
-100 EIHKLKKEQYDI
+100 EIHKLKKVQYDI

-167 DGSEKL
+167 DGSENL

-210 VNLLFCNMNEE
+210 LNLLFCNINEE
-221 SIKREKMI
+221 FVKREEII

-276 MSNNYTSI
+276 MSNNCKFI
-284 YKENSLD
+284 NKENSID
-291 IEPRQKHDFFKMFK
+291 IEPRQKHDFIKMFK
-305 NYFLVLYYFIILEDN
+305 NFFLVLYYFIVLEDN

-343 IDNVH
+343 IENVH

-368 NLNIYAKCY
+368 NLNIYAKSY

-386 LNIFIHKLKQFQ
+386 LNIFILKLKQFQ

-436 LPSKTYNNNNN
+436 LPSKIYNNNNN
-447 INKNNNNNNND
+447 
-458 DDNNI
+458 NI
-463 KGENIQMDK
+463 KEEDIKMDT
-472 NKMKENNMNNV
+472 NKMKENRINNI
-483 SDNNFN
+483 SDNNLN
-489 GTYQNIIEVKN
+489 GTYPNIREVKN
-500 NYELDKYLEELDN
+500 NYQLDKNMEELDI
-513 NKMKTKKKK
+513 NKMNTKQKT

-530 GIETSYMNEESNQFI
+530 GIESSYMNKESNQFI
-545 EDRQINVTKNNLH
+545 EDKLINVTKNNLYN
-558 SEEYIGNTND
+558 EKYIGNTND
-568 KTTLDVKDGDNI
+568 KPTLDVKDGDHV
-580 EFDNKPNEDN
+580 EFYNKPNEDN
-590 VSENNEEKYNK
+590 VSEKNEEKYDK
-601 INEKQKG
+601 INEKQKE
-608 NILLRNNDKN
+608 NIQLRNNDKN
-618 KSSYYVHSI
+618 KSNYYVDSI

-681 VKKILNSLKNVY
+681 IKKILNSLKNVY

-698 YSLYAK
+698 YALYAK

-728 NQNLVVHNHYVF
+728 NQNSVVHNHYVF
-740 IVNMFTFIQ
+740 IVNIFTFIQ

-776 LKMELENLK
+776 FKMELENLK

-793 EKMDQANLK
+793 EKMNQDNLK
-802 QDAEELKAF
+802 QDTEELKAF
-811 VDNFYKFVF
+811 VENFYKFVF
-820 SEEQNI
+820 SEKHNI

-836 IIKDNIKNNLLEY
+836 IIKDNIKNNLFEY

-854 IILYDKYSN
+854 IILYNKYSS

-877 LYNKC
+877 LYEKC

>member
-1 MDLENDNNY
+1 MDLENDNNHG
-10 SFSLD
+10 FSLD
-15 FDSLHKQLEELP
+15 YDLLHKQLEELP
-27 YYKKGFN
+27 YYKKEFN

-46 LNELLVYENEIKKSC
+46 LSELLAYENEIKKSC
-61 NYFTHFEYI
+61 NYFTHFENI

-95 YEILD
+95 HEILD
-100 EIHKLKKEQYDI
+100 EIHKLKKVQYDI

-167 DGSEKL
+167 DGSENL

-210 VNLLFCNMNEE
+210 LNLLFCNINEE
-221 SIKREKMI
+221 FVKREEII

-276 MSNNYTSI
+276 MSNNCKFI
-284 YKENSLD
+284 NKENSID
-291 IEPRQKHDFFKMFK
+291 IEPRQKHDFIKMFK
-305 NYFLVLYYFIILEDN
+305 NFFLVLYYFIVLEDN

-343 IDNVH
+343 IENVH

-368 NLNIYAKCY
+368 NLNIYAKSY

-386 LNIFIHKLKQFQ
+386 LNIFILKLKQFQ

-436 LPSKTYNNNNN
+436 LPSKIYNNNNN
-447 INKNNNNNNND
+447 
-458 DDNNI
+458 NI
-463 KGENIQMDK
+463 KEEDIKMDT
-472 NKMKENNMNNV
+472 NKMKENRINNI
-483 SDNNFN
+483 SDNNLN
-489 GTYQNIIEVKN
+489 GTYPNIREVKN
-500 NYELDKYLEELDN
+500 NYQLDKNMEELDI
-513 NKMKTKKKK
+513 NKMNTKQKT

-530 GIETSYMNEESNQFI
+530 GIESSYMNKESNQFI
-545 EDRQINVTKNNLH
+545 EDKLINITKNNLYN
-558 SEEYIGNTND
+558 EKYIGNTND
-568 KTTLDVKDGDNI
+568 KPTLDVKDGDHV
-580 EFDNKPNEDN
+580 EFYNKPNEDN
-590 VSENNEEKYNK
+590 VSEKNEEKHDK
-601 INEKQKG
+601 INEKQKE
-608 NILLRNNDKN
+608 NIQLRNNDKN
-618 KSSYYVHSI
+618 KSNYYVDSI

-681 VKKILNSLKNVY
+681 IKKILNSLKNVY

-698 YSLYAK
+698 YALYAK

-728 NQNLVVHNHYVF
+728 NQNSVVHNHYVF
-740 IVNMFTFIQ
+740 IVNIFTFIQ

-776 LKMELENLK
+776 FKMELENLK

-793 EKMDQANLK
+793 EKMNQDNLK
-802 QDAEELKAF
+802 QDTEELKAF

-820 SEEQNI
+820 SEKHNI

-836 IIKDNIKNNLLEY
+836 IIKDNIKNNLFEY

-854 IILYDKYSN
+854 IILYNKYSS

-877 LYNKC
+877 LYEKC

>member
-1 MDLENDNNY
+1 MDLENDNNHG
-10 SFSLD
+10 FSLD
-15 FDSLHKQLEELP
+15 YDLLHKQLEELP
-27 YYKKGFN
+27 YYKKEFN

-46 LNELLVYENEIKKSC
+46 LSELLAYENEIKKSC
-61 NYFTHFEYI
+61 NYFTHFENI

-95 YEILD
+95 HEILD
-100 EIHKLKKEQYDI
+100 EIHKLKKVQYDI

-167 DGSEKL
+167 DGSENL

-210 VNLLFCNMNEE
+210 LNLLFCNINEE
-221 SIKREKMI
+221 FVKREKII

-276 MSNNYTSI
+276 MSNNCKFI
-284 YKENSLD
+284 NKENSID
-291 IEPRQKHDFFKMFK
+291 IEPRQKPDFIKMFK
-305 NYFLVLYYFIILEDN
+305 NFFLVLYYFIVLEDN

-343 IDNVH
+343 IENVH

-368 NLNIYAKCY
+368 NLNIYAKSY

-386 LNIFIHKLKQFQ
+386 LNIFILKLKQFQ

-422 NTLIYYNLSKSKLY
+422 NALIYYNLSKSKLH
-436 LPSKTYNNNNN
+436 LPSKIY
-447 INKNNNNNNND
+447 NNNNNNN
-458 DDNNI
+458 NI
-463 KGENIQMDK
+463 KEEDIKMDT
-472 NKMKENNMNNV
+472 NKMKENRINNI
-483 SDNNFN
+483 SDNNLN
-489 GTYQNIIEVKN
+489 GTYPNIREVKN
-500 NYELDKYLEELDN
+500 NYELDKNMEELDI
-513 NKMKTKKKK
+513 NKMNTKQKT
-522 QDGQISQV
+522 QHGQMSQV
-530 GIETSYMNEESNQFI
+530 GIESSYMNKESNQFI
-545 EDRQINVTKNNLH
+545 EDKLINVTKNNLYN
-558 SEEYIGNTND
+558 EKYIGNTND
-568 KTTLDVKDGDNI
+568 KPTLDVKDGDHV
-580 EFDNKPNEDN
+580 EFYNKPNEDN
-590 VSENNEEKYNK
+590 VSEKNEEKYDK
-601 INEKQKG
+601 INEKQKE
-608 NILLRNNDKN
+608 NIQLRNNDKN
-618 KSSYYVHSI
+618 KSNYYVDSI

-681 VKKILNSLKNVY
+681 IKKILNSLKNVY

-698 YSLYAK
+698 YALYAK

-728 NQNLVVHNHYVF
+728 NQNSVVHNHYVF
-740 IVNMFTFIQ
+740 IVNIFTFIQ

-776 LKMELENLK
+776 FKMELENLK

-793 EKMDQANLK
+793 EKMNQDNLK
-802 QDAEELKAF
+802 QDTEELKAF

-820 SEEQNI
+820 SEKHNI

-836 IIKDNIKNNLLEY
+836 IIKDNIKNNLFEY

-854 IILYDKYSN
+854 IILYDKYSS

-877 LYNKC
+877 LYEKC

>member
-1 MDLENDNNY
+1 MDLENDNNHG
-10 SFSLD
+10 FSLD
-15 FDSLHKQLEELP
+15 YDLLHKQLEELP
-27 YYKKGFN
+27 YYKKEFN

-46 LNELLVYENEIKKSC
+46 LSELLAYENEIKKSC
-61 NYFTHFEYI
+61 NYFTHFENI

-95 YEILD
+95 HEILD
-100 EIHKLKKEQYDI
+100 EIHKLKKVQYDI

-167 DGSEKL
+167 DGSENL

-210 VNLLFCNMNEE
+210 LNLLFCNINEE
-221 SIKREKMI
+221 FVKREEII

-276 MSNNYTSI
+276 MSNNCKFI
-284 YKENSLD
+284 NKENSID
-291 IEPRQKHDFFKMFK
+291 IEPRQKHDFIKMFK
-305 NYFLVLYYFIILEDN
+305 NFFLVLYYFIVLEDN

-343 IDNVH
+343 IENVH

-368 NLNIYAKCY
+368 NLNIYAKSY

-386 LNIFIHKLKQFQ
+386 LNIFILKLKQFQ

-436 LPSKTYNNNNN
+436 LPSKIYNNNNN
-447 INKNNNNNNND
+447 
-458 DDNNI
+458 NI
-463 KGENIQMDK
+463 KEEDIKMDT
-472 NKMKENNMNNV
+472 NKMKENRINNI
-483 SDNNFN
+483 SDNNLN
-489 GTYQNIIEVKN
+489 GTYPNIREVKN
-500 NYELDKYLEELDN
+500 NYQLDKNMEELDI
-513 NKMKTKKKK
+513 NKMNTKQKT

-530 GIETSYMNEESNQFI
+530 GIESSYMNKESNQFI
-545 EDRQINVTKNNLH
+545 EDKLINVTKNNLYN
-558 SEEYIGNTND
+558 EKYIGNTND
-568 KTTLDVKDGDNI
+568 KPTLDVKDGDHV
-580 EFDNKPNEDN
+580 EFYNKPNEDN
-590 VSENNEEKYNK
+590 VSEKNEEKHDK
-601 INEKQKG
+601 INEKQKE
-608 NILLRNNDKN
+608 NIQLRNNDKN
-618 KSSYYVHSI
+618 KSNYYVDSI

-681 VKKILNSLKNVY
+681 IKKILNSLKNVY

-698 YSLYAK
+698 YALYAK

-728 NQNLVVHNHYVF
+728 NQNSVVHNHYVF
-740 IVNMFTFIQ
+740 IVNIFTFIQ

-776 LKMELENLK
+776 FKMELENLK

-793 EKMDQANLK
+793 EKMNQDNLK
-802 QDAEELKAF
+802 QDTEELKAF

-820 SEEQNI
+820 SEKHNI

-836 IIKDNIKNNLLEY
+836 IIKDNIKNNLFEY

-854 IILYDKYSN
+854 IILYNKYSS

-877 LYNKC
+877 LYEKC

>member
-1 MDLENDNNY
+1 MDLENDNDHG
-10 SFSLD
+10 FSLD
-15 FDSLHKQLEELP
+15 YDLLHKQLEELP
-27 YYKKGFN
+27 YYKKEFN

-46 LNELLVYENEIKKSC
+46 LSELLAYENEIKKSC
-61 NYFTHFEYI
+61 NYFTHFENI

-95 YEILD
+95 HEILD
-100 EIHKLKKEQYDI
+100 EIHKLKKVQYDI

-167 DGSEKL
+167 DGSENL

-210 VNLLFCNMNEE
+210 LNLLFCNINEE
-221 SIKREKMI
+221 FVKREEII

-276 MSNNYTSI
+276 MSNNCKFI
-284 YKENSLD
+284 NKENSID
-291 IEPRQKHDFFKMFK
+291 IEPRQKHDFIKMFK
-305 NYFLVLYYFIILEDN
+305 NFFLVLYYFIVLEDN

-343 IDNVH
+343 IENVH

-368 NLNIYAKCY
+368 NLNIYAKSY

-386 LNIFIHKLKQFQ
+386 LNIFILKLKQFQ

-436 LPSKTYNNNNN
+436 LPSKIYNNNNN
-447 INKNNNNNNND
+447 
-458 DDNNI
+458 NI
-463 KGENIQMDK
+463 KEEDIKMDT
-472 NKMKENNMNNV
+472 NKMKENRINNI
-483 SDNNFN
+483 SDNNLN
-489 GTYQNIIEVKN
+489 GTYPNIREVKN
-500 NYELDKYLEELDN
+500 NYQLDKNMEELDI
-513 NKMKTKKKK
+513 NKMNTKQKT

-530 GIETSYMNEESNQFI
+530 GIESSYMNKESNQFI
-545 EDRQINVTKNNLH
+545 EDKLINVTKNNLYN
-558 SEEYIGNTND
+558 EKYIGNTND
-568 KTTLDVKDGDNI
+568 KPTLDVKDGDHV
-580 EFDNKPNEDN
+580 EFYNKPNEDN
-590 VSENNEEKYNK
+590 VSEKNEEKYDK
-601 INEKQKG
+601 INEKQKE
-608 NILLRNNDKN
+608 NIQLRNNDKN
-618 KSSYYVHSI
+618 KSNYYVDSI

-681 VKKILNSLKNVY
+681 IKKILNSLKNVY

-698 YSLYAK
+698 YALYAK

-728 NQNLVVHNHYVF
+728 NQNSVVHNHYVF
-740 IVNMFTFIQ
+740 IVNIFTFIQ

-776 LKMELENLK
+776 FKMELENLK

-793 EKMDQANLK
+793 EKMNQDNLK
-802 QDAEELKAF
+802 QDTEELKAF

-820 SEEQNI
+820 SEKHNI

-836 IIKDNIKNNLLEY
+836 IIKDNIKNNLFEY

-854 IILYDKYSN
+854 IILYNKYSS

-877 LYNKC
+877 LYEKC

>member
-1 MDLENDNNY
+1 MDLENDNNHG
-10 SFSLD
+10 FSLD
-15 FDSLHKQLEELP
+15 YDLLHKQLEELP
-27 YYKKGFN
+27 YYKKEFN

-46 LNELLVYENEIKKSC
+46 LSELLAYENEIKKSC
-61 NYFTHFEYI
+61 NYFTHFENI

-95 YEILD
+95 HEILD
-100 EIHKLKKEQYDI
+100 EIHKLKKVQYDI

-167 DGSEKL
+167 DGSENL

-210 VNLLFCNMNEE
+210 LNLLFCNINEE
-221 SIKREKMI
+221 FVKREEII

-276 MSNNYTSI
+276 MSNNCKFI
-284 YKENSLD
+284 NKENSID
-291 IEPRQKHDFFKMFK
+291 IEPRQKHDFIKMFK
-305 NYFLVLYYFIILEDN
+305 NFFLVLYYFIVLEDN

-343 IDNVH
+343 IENVH

-368 NLNIYAKCY
+368 NLNIYAKSY

-386 LNIFIHKLKQFQ
+386 LNIFILKLKQFQ

-436 LPSKTYNNNNN
+436 LPSKIYNNNNN
-447 INKNNNNNNND
+447 
-458 DDNNI
+458 NI
-463 KGENIQMDK
+463 KEEDIKMDT
-472 NKMKENNMNNV
+472 NKMKENRINNI
-483 SDNNFN
+483 SDNNLN
-489 GTYQNIIEVKN
+489 GTYPNIREVKN
-500 NYELDKYLEELDN
+500 NYQLDKNMEELDI
-513 NKMKTKKKK
+513 NKMNTKQKT

-530 GIETSYMNEESNQFI
+530 GIESSYMNKESNQFI
-545 EDRQINVTKNNLH
+545 EDKLINVTKNNLYN
-558 SEEYIGNTND
+558 EKYNGNTND
-568 KTTLDVKDGDNI
+568 KPTLDVKDGDHV
-580 EFDNKPNEDN
+580 EFYNKPNEDN
-590 VSENNEEKYNK
+590 VSEKNEEKYDK
-601 INEKQKG
+601 INEKQKE
-608 NILLRNNDKN
+608 NIQLRNNDKN
-618 KSSYYVHSI
+618 KSNYYVDSI

-681 VKKILNSLKNVY
+681 IKKILNSLKNVY

-698 YSLYAK
+698 YALYAK

-728 NQNLVVHNHYVF
+728 NQNSVVHNHYVF
-740 IVNMFTFIQ
+740 IVNIFTFIQ

-776 LKMELENLK
+776 FKMELENLK

-793 EKMDQANLK
+793 EKMNQDNLK
-802 QDAEELKAF
+802 QDTEELKAF

-820 SEEQNI
+820 SEKHNI

-836 IIKDNIKNNLLEY
+836 IIKDNIKNNLFEY

-854 IILYDKYSN
+854 IILYNKYSS

-877 LYNKC
+877 LYEKC

>member
-1 MDLENDNNY
+1 MDLENDNNHG
-10 SFSLD
+10 FSLD
-15 FDSLHKQLEELP
+15 YDLLHKQLEELP
-27 YYKKGFN
+27 YYKKEFN

-46 LNELLVYENEIKKSC
+46 LSELLAYENEIKKSC
-61 NYFTHFEYI
+61 NYFTHFENI

-95 YEILD
+95 HEILD
-100 EIHKLKKEQYDI
+100 EIHKLKKVQYDI

-167 DGSEKL
+167 DGSENL

-210 VNLLFCNMNEE
+210 LNLLFCNINEE
-221 SIKREKMI
+221 FVKREEII

-276 MSNNYTSI
+276 MSNNCKFI
-284 YKENSLD
+284 NKENSID
-291 IEPRQKHDFFKMFK
+291 IEPRQKHDFIKMFK
-305 NYFLVLYYFIILEDN
+305 NFFLVLYYFIVLEDN

-343 IDNVH
+343 IENVH

-368 NLNIYAKCY
+368 NLNIYAKSY

-386 LNIFIHKLKQFQ
+386 LNIFILKLKQFQ

-436 LPSKTYNNNNN
+436 LPSKIYNNNNN
-447 INKNNNNNNND
+447 IKEED
-458 DDNNI
+458 I
-463 KGENIQMDK
+463 KMDT
-472 NKMKENNMNNV
+472 NKMKENRINNI
-483 SDNNFN
+483 SDNNLN
-489 GTYQNIIEVKN
+489 GTYPNIREVKN
-500 NYELDKYLEELDN
+500 NYQLDKNMEELDI
-513 NKMKTKKKK
+513 NKMNTKQKT

-530 GIETSYMNEESNQFI
+530 GIESSYMNKESNQFI
-545 EDRQINVTKNNLH
+545 EDKLINVTKNNLYN
-558 SEEYIGNTND
+558 EKYIGNTND
-568 KTTLDVKDGDNI
+568 KPTLDVKDGDHV
-580 EFDNKPNEDN
+580 EFYNKPNEDN
-590 VSENNEEKYNK
+590 VSEKNEEKYDK
-601 INEKQKG
+601 INEKQKE
-608 NILLRNNDKN
+608 NIQLRNNDKN
-618 KSSYYVHSI
+618 KSNYYVDSI

-681 VKKILNSLKNVY
+681 IKKILNSLKNVY

-698 YSLYAK
+698 YALYAK

-728 NQNLVVHNHYVF
+728 NQNSVVHNHYVF
-740 IVNMFTFIQ
+740 IVNIFTFIQ

-776 LKMELENLK
+776 FKMELENLK

-793 EKMDQANLK
+793 EKMNQDNLK
-802 QDAEELKAF
+802 QDTEELKAF

-820 SEEQNI
+820 SEKHNI

-836 IIKDNIKNNLLEY
+836 IIKDNIKNNLFEY

-854 IILYDKYSN
+854 IILYNKYSS

-877 LYNKC
+877 LYEKC

>member
-1 MDLENDNNY
+1 MDLENDNNHG
-10 SFSLD
+10 FSLD
-15 FDSLHKQLEELP
+15 YDLLHKQLEELP
-27 YYKKGFN
+27 YYKKEFN

-46 LNELLVYENEIKKSC
+46 LSELLAYENEIKKSC
-61 NYFTHFEYI
+61 NYFTHFENI

-95 YEILD
+95 HEILD
-100 EIHKLKKEQYDI
+100 EIHKLKKVQYDI

-167 DGSEKL
+167 DGSENL

-210 VNLLFCNMNEE
+210 LNLLFCNINEE
-221 SIKREKMI
+221 FVKREEII

-276 MSNNYTSI
+276 MSNNCKFI
-284 YKENSLD
+284 NKENSID
-291 IEPRQKHDFFKMFK
+291 IEPRQKHDFIKMFK
-305 NYFLVLYYFIILEDN
+305 NFFLVLYYFIVLEDN

-343 IDNVH
+343 IENVH

-353 IIDTLFIPYKYFLDT
+353 IIDTLFLPYKYFLDT
-368 NLNIYAKCY
+368 NLNIYAKSY

-386 LNIFIHKLKQFQ
+386 LNIFILKLKQFQ

-436 LPSKTYNNNNN
+436 LPSKIYNNNNN
-447 INKNNNNNNND
+447 
-458 DDNNI
+458 NI
-463 KGENIQMDK
+463 KEEDIKMDT
-472 NKMKENNMNNV
+472 NKMKENRINNI
-483 SDNNFN
+483 SDNNLN
-489 GTYQNIIEVKN
+489 GTYPNIREVKN
-500 NYELDKYLEELDN
+500 NYQLDKNMEELDI
-513 NKMKTKKKK
+513 NKMNTKQKT

-530 GIETSYMNEESNQFI
+530 GIESSYMNKESNQFI
-545 EDRQINVTKNNLH
+545 EDKLINVTKNNLYN
-558 SEEYIGNTND
+558 EKYIGNTND
-568 KTTLDVKDGDNI
+568 KPTLDVKDGDHV
-580 EFDNKPNEDN
+580 EFYNKPNEDN
-590 VSENNEEKYNK
+590 VSEKNEEKYDK
-601 INEKQKG
+601 INEKQKE
-608 NILLRNNDKN
+608 NIQLRNNDKN
-618 KSSYYVHSI
+618 KSNYYVDSI

-681 VKKILNSLKNVY
+681 IKKILNSLKNVY

-698 YSLYAK
+698 YALYAK

-728 NQNLVVHNHYVF
+728 NQNSVVHNHYVF
-740 IVNMFTFIQ
+740 IVNIFTFIQ

-776 LKMELENLK
+776 FKMELENLK

-793 EKMDQANLK
+793 EKMNQDNLK
-802 QDAEELKAF
+802 QDTEELKAF

-820 SEEQNI
+820 SEKHNI

-836 IIKDNIKNNLLEY
+836 FIKDNIKNNLFEY

-854 IILYDKYSN
+854 IILYNKYSS

-877 LYNKC
+877 LYEKC

>member
-1 MDLENDNNY
+1 MDLENDNNHG
-10 SFSLD
+10 FSLD
-15 FDSLHKQLEELP
+15 YDLLHKQLEELP
-27 YYKKGFN
+27 YYKKEFN

-46 LNELLVYENEIKKSC
+46 LSELLAYENEIKKSC
-61 NYFTHFEYI
+61 NYFTHFENI

-95 YEILD
+95 HEILD
-100 EIHKLKKEQYDI
+100 EIHKLKKVQYDI

-167 DGSEKL
+167 DGSENL

-210 VNLLFCNMNEE
+210 LNLLFCNINEE
-221 SIKREKMI
+221 FVKREEII

-276 MSNNYTSI
+276 MSNNCKFI
-284 YKENSLD
+284 NKENSID
-291 IEPRQKHDFFKMFK
+291 IEPRQKHDFIKMFK
-305 NYFLVLYYFIILEDN
+305 NFFLVLYYFIVLEDN

-343 IDNVH
+343 IENVH

-368 NLNIYAKCY
+368 NLNIYAKSY

-386 LNIFIHKLKQFQ
+386 LNIFILKLKQFQ

-436 LPSKTYNNNNN
+436 LPSKIYNNNNN
-447 INKNNNNNNND
+447 
-458 DDNNI
+458 NI
-463 KGENIQMDK
+463 KEEDIKMDT
-472 NKMKENNMNNV
+472 NKMKENRINNI
-483 SDNNFN
+483 SDNNLN
-489 GTYQNIIEVKN
+489 GTYPNIREVKN
-500 NYELDKYLEELDN
+500 NYQLDKNMEELDI
-513 NKMKTKKKK
+513 NKMNTKQKT

-530 GIETSYMNEESNQFI
+530 GIESSYMNKESNHFI
-545 EDRQINVTKNNLH
+545 EDKLINVTKNNLYN
-558 SEEYIGNTND
+558 EKYIGNTND
-568 KTTLDVKDGDNI
+568 KPTLDVKDGDHV
-580 EFDNKPNEDN
+580 EFYNKPNEDN
-590 VSENNEEKYNK
+590 VSEKNEEKYDK
-601 INEKQKG
+601 INEKQKE
-608 NILLRNNDKN
+608 NIQLRNNDKN
-618 KSSYYVHSI
+618 KSNYYVDSI

-681 VKKILNSLKNVY
+681 IKKILNSLKNVY

-698 YSLYAK
+698 YALYAK

-728 NQNLVVHNHYVF
+728 NQNSVVHNHYVF
-740 IVNMFTFIQ
+740 IVNIFTFIQ

-776 LKMELENLK
+776 FKMELENLK

-793 EKMDQANLK
+793 EKMNQDNLK
-802 QDAEELKAF
+802 QDTEELKAF

-820 SEEQNI
+820 SEKHNI

-836 IIKDNIKNNLLEY
+836 IIKDNIKNNLFEY

-854 IILYDKYSN
+854 IILYNKYSS

-877 LYNKC
+877 LYEKC

>member
-1 MDLENDNNY
+1 MDLENDNNHG
-10 SFSLD
+10 FSLD
-15 FDSLHKQLEELP
+15 YDLLHKQLEELP
-27 YYKKGFN
+27 YYKKEFN

-46 LNELLVYENEIKKSC
+46 LSELLAYENEIKKSC
-61 NYFTHFEYI
+61 NYFTHFENI

-95 YEILD
+95 HEILD
-100 EIHKLKKEQYDI
+100 EIHKLKKVQYDI

-167 DGSEKL
+167 DGSENL

-210 VNLLFCNMNEE
+210 LNLLFCNINEE
-221 SIKREKMI
+221 FVKREEII

-276 MSNNYTSI
+276 MSNNCKFI
-284 YKENSLD
+284 NKENSID
-291 IEPRQKHDFFKMFK
+291 IEPRQKHDFIKMFK
-305 NYFLVLYYFIILEDN
+305 NFFLVLYYFIVLEDN

-343 IDNVH
+343 IENVH

-368 NLNIYAKCY
+368 NLNIYAKSY

-386 LNIFIHKLKQFQ
+386 LNIFILKLKQFQ

-436 LPSKTYNNNNN
+436 LPSKIYNNNNN
-447 INKNNNNNNND
+447 
-458 DDNNI
+458 NI
-463 KGENIQMDK
+463 KEEDIKMDT
-472 NKMKENNMNNV
+472 NKMKENRINNI
-483 SDNNFN
+483 SDNNLN
-489 GTYQNIIEVKN
+489 GTYPNIREVKN
-500 NYELDKYLEELDN
+500 NYQLDKNMEELDI
-513 NKMKTKKKK
+513 NKMNTKQKT

-530 GIETSYMNEESNQFI
+530 GIESSYMNKESNQFI
-545 EDRQINVTKNNLH
+545 EDKLINVTKNNLYN
-558 SEEYIGNTND
+558 EKYIGNTND
-568 KTTLDVKDGDNI
+568 KPTLDVKDGDHV
-580 EFDNKPNEDN
+580 EFYNKPNEDN
-590 VSENNEEKYNK
+590 VSEKNEEKYDK
-601 INEKQKG
+601 INEKQKE
-608 NILLRNNDKN
+608 NIQLRNNDKN
-618 KSSYYVHSI
+618 KSNYYVDSI

-681 VKKILNSLKNVY
+681 IKKILNSLKNVY

-698 YSLYAK
+698 YALYAK

-728 NQNLVVHNHYVF
+728 NQNSVVHNHYVF
-740 IVNMFTFIQ
+740 IVNIFTFIQ

-763 LLTIITDENINKL
+763 LLTIIIDENINKL
-776 LKMELENLK
+776 FKMELENLK

-793 EKMDQANLK
+793 EKMNQDNLK
-802 QDAEELKAF
+802 QDTEELKAF

-820 SEEQNI
+820 SEKHNI

-836 IIKDNIKNNLLEY
+836 IIKDNIKNNLFEY

-854 IILYDKYSN
+854 IILYNKYSS

-877 LYNKC
+877 LYEKC

>member
-1 MDLENDNNY
+1 MILYMKENDNNHG
-10 SFSLD
+10 FSLD
-15 FDSLHKQLEELP
+15 YDLLHKQLEELP
-27 YYKKGFN
+27 YYKKEFN

-46 LNELLVYENEIKKSC
+46 LSELLAYENEIKKSC
-61 NYFTHFEYI
+61 NYFTHFENI

-95 YEILD
+95 HEILD
-100 EIHKLKKEQYDI
+100 EIHKLKKVQYDI

-167 DGSEKL
+167 DGSENL

-210 VNLLFCNMNEE
+210 LNLLFCNINEE
-221 SIKREKMI
+221 FVKREEII

-276 MSNNYTSI
+276 MSNNCKFI
-284 YKENSLD
+284 NKENSID
-291 IEPRQKHDFFKMFK
+291 IEPRQKHDFIKMFK
-305 NYFLVLYYFIILEDN
+305 NFFLVLYYFIVLEDN

-343 IDNVH
+343 IENVH

-368 NLNIYAKCY
+368 NLNIYAKSY

-386 LNIFIHKLKQFQ
+386 LNIFILKLKQFQ

-436 LPSKTYNNNNN
+436 LPSKIYNNNNN
-447 INKNNNNNNND
+447 
-458 DDNNI
+458 NI
-463 KGENIQMDK
+463 KEEDIKMDT
-472 NKMKENNMNNV
+472 NKMKENRINNI
-483 SDNNFN
+483 SDNNLN
-489 GTYQNIIEVKN
+489 GTYPNIREVKN
-500 NYELDKYLEELDN
+500 NYQLDKNMEELDI
-513 NKMKTKKKK
+513 NKMNTKQKT

-530 GIETSYMNEESNQFI
+530 GIESSYMNKESNQFI
-545 EDRQINVTKNNLH
+545 EDKLINVTKNNLYN
-558 SEEYIGNTND
+558 EKYIGNTND
-568 KTTLDVKDGDNI
+568 KPTLDVKDGDHV
-580 EFDNKPNEDN
+580 EFYNKPNEDN
-590 VSENNEEKYNK
+590 VSEKNEEKYDK
-601 INEKQKG
+601 INEKQKE
-608 NILLRNNDKN
+608 NIQLRNNDKN
-618 KSSYYVHSI
+618 KSNYYVDSI

-681 VKKILNSLKNVY
+681 IKKILNSLKNVY

-698 YSLYAK
+698 YALYAK

-728 NQNLVVHNHYVF
+728 NQNSVVHNHYVF
-740 IVNMFTFIQ
+740 IVNIFTFIQ

-776 LKMELENLK
+776 FKMELENLK

-793 EKMDQANLK
+793 EKMNQDNLK
-802 QDAEELKAF
+802 QDTEELKAF

-820 SEEQNI
+820 SEKHNI

-836 IIKDNIKNNLLEY
+836 IIKDNIKNNLFEY

-854 IILYDKYSN
+854 IILYNKYSS

-877 LYNKC
+877 LYEKC

>member
-1 MDLENDNNY
+1 MDLENDNNHG
-10 SFSLD
+10 FSLD
-15 FDSLHKQLEELP
+15 YDLLHKQLEELP
-27 YYKKGFN
+27 YYKKEFN

-46 LNELLVYENEIKKSC
+46 LSELLAYENEIKKSC
-61 NYFTHFEYI
+61 NYFTHFENI

-95 YEILD
+95 HEILD
-100 EIHKLKKEQYDI
+100 EIHKLKKVQYDI

-167 DGSEKL
+167 DGSENL

-210 VNLLFCNMNEE
+210 LNLLFCNINEE
-221 SIKREKMI
+221 FVKREEII

-276 MSNNYTSI
+276 MSNNCKFI
-284 YKENSLD
+284 NKENSID
-291 IEPRQKHDFFKMFK
+291 IEPRQKHDFIKMFK
-305 NYFLVLYYFIILEDN
+305 NFFLVLYYFIVLEDN

-343 IDNVH
+343 IENVH

-368 NLNIYAKCY
+368 NLNIYAKSY

-386 LNIFIHKLKQFQ
+386 LNIFILKLKQFQ

-436 LPSKTYNNNNN
+436 LPSKIYNNNN
-447 INKNNNNNNND
+447 
-458 DDNNI
+458 I
-463 KGENIQMDK
+463 KEEDIKMDT
-472 NKMKENNMNNV
+472 NKMKENRINNI
-483 SDNNFN
+483 SDNNLN
-489 GTYQNIIEVKN
+489 GTYPNIREVKN
-500 NYELDKYLEELDN
+500 NYQLDKNMEELDI
-513 NKMKTKKKK
+513 NKMNTKQKT

-530 GIETSYMNEESNQFI
+530 GIESSYMNKESNQFI
-545 EDRQINVTKNNLH
+545 EDKLINVTKNNLYN
-558 SEEYIGNTND
+558 EKYIGNTND
-568 KTTLDVKDGDNI
+568 KPTLDVKDGDHV
-580 EFDNKPNEDN
+580 EFYNKPNEDN
-590 VSENNEEKYNK
+590 VSEKNEEKYDK
-601 INEKQKG
+601 INEKQKE
-608 NILLRNNDKN
+608 NIQLRNNDKN
-618 KSSYYVHSI
+618 KSNYYVDSI

-681 VKKILNSLKNVY
+681 IKKILNSLKNVY

-698 YSLYAK
+698 YALYAK

-728 NQNLVVHNHYVF
+728 NQNSVVHNHYVF
-740 IVNMFTFIQ
+740 IVNIFTFIQ

-776 LKMELENLK
+776 FKMELENLK

-793 EKMDQANLK
+793 EKMNQDNLK
-802 QDAEELKAF
+802 QDTEELKAF

-820 SEEQNI
+820 SEKHNI

-836 IIKDNIKNNLLEY
+836 IIKDNIKNNLFEY

-854 IILYDKYSN
+854 IILYNKYSS

-877 LYNKC
+877 LYEKC

>member
-1 MDLENDNNY
+1 MDLENDNNHG
-10 SFSLD
+10 FSLD
-15 FDSLHKQLEELP
+15 YDLLHKQLEELP
-27 YYKKGFN
+27 YYKKEFN

-46 LNELLVYENEIKKSC
+46 LSELLAYENEIKKSC
-61 NYFTHFEYI
+61 NYFTHFENI

-95 YEILD
+95 HEILD
-100 EIHKLKKEQYDI
+100 EIHKLKKVQYDI

-167 DGSEKL
+167 DGSENL

-210 VNLLFCNMNEE
+210 LNLLFCNINEE
-221 SIKREKMI
+221 FVKREEII

-276 MSNNYTSI
+276 MSNNCKFI
-284 YKENSLD
+284 NKENSID
-291 IEPRQKHDFFKMFK
+291 IEPRQKHDFIKMFK
-305 NYFLVLYYFIILEDN
+305 NFFLVLYYFIVLEDN

-343 IDNVH
+343 IENVH

-368 NLNIYAKCY
+368 NLNIYAKSY

-386 LNIFIHKLKQFQ
+386 LNIFILKLKQFQ

-436 LPSKTYNNNNN
+436 LPSKIYNNNNN
-447 INKNNNNNNND
+447 
-458 DDNNI
+458 NI
-463 KGENIQMDK
+463 KEEDIKMDT
-472 NKMKENNMNNV
+472 NKMKENRINNI
-483 SDNNFN
+483 SDNNLN
-489 GTYQNIIEVKN
+489 GTYPNIREVKN
-500 NYELDKYLEELDN
+500 NYQLDKNMEELDI
-513 NKMKTKKKK
+513 NKMNTKQKT

-530 GIETSYMNEESNQFI
+530 GIESSYMNKESNQFI
-545 EDRQINVTKNNLH
+545 EDKLINVTKNNLYN
-558 SEEYIGNTND
+558 EKYIGNTND
-568 KTTLDVKDGDNI
+568 KPTLDVKDGDHV
-580 EFDNKPNEDN
+580 EFYNKPNEDN
-590 VSENNEEKYNK
+590 VSEKNEEKYDK
-601 INEKQKG
+601 INEKQKE
-608 NILLRNNDKN
+608 NIQLRNNDKN
-618 KSSYYVHSI
+618 KSDYYVDSI

-681 VKKILNSLKNVY
+681 IKKILNSLKNVY

-698 YSLYAK
+698 YALYAK

-728 NQNLVVHNHYVF
+728 NQNSVVHNHYVF
-740 IVNMFTFIQ
+740 IVNIFTFIQ

-776 LKMELENLK
+776 FKMELENLK

-793 EKMDQANLK
+793 EKMNQDNLK
-802 QDAEELKAF
+802 QDTEELKAF

-820 SEEQNI
+820 SEKHNI

-836 IIKDNIKNNLLEY
+836 IIKDNIKNNLFEY

-854 IILYDKYSN
+854 IILYNKYSS

-877 LYNKC
+877 LYEKC

>member
-1 MDLENDNNY
+1 MDLENDNNHG
-10 SFSLD
+10 FSLD
-15 FDSLHKQLEELP
+15 YDLLHKQLEELP
-27 YYKKGFN
+27 YYKKEFN

-46 LNELLVYENEIKKSC
+46 LSELLAYENEIKKSC
-61 NYFTHFEYI
+61 NYFTHFENI

-95 YEILD
+95 HEILD
-100 EIHKLKKEQYDI
+100 EIHKLKKVQYDI

-167 DGSEKL
+167 DGSENL

-210 VNLLFCNMNEE
+210 LNLLFCNINEE
-221 SIKREKMI
+221 FVKREEII

-276 MSNNYTSI
+276 MSNNCKFINKEYSI
-284 YKENSLD
+284 D
-291 IEPRQKHDFFKMFK
+291 IEPRQKHDFIKMFK
-305 NYFLVLYYFIILEDN
+305 NFFLVLYYFIVLEDN

-343 IDNVH
+343 IENVH

-368 NLNIYAKCY
+368 NLNIYAKSY

-386 LNIFIHKLKQFQ
+386 LNIFILKLKQFQ

-436 LPSKTYNNNNN
+436 LPSKIYNNNNN
-447 INKNNNNNNND
+447 
-458 DDNNI
+458 NI
-463 KGENIQMDK
+463 KEEDIKMDT
-472 NKMKENNMNNV
+472 NKMKENRINNI
-483 SDNNFN
+483 SDNNLN
-489 GTYQNIIEVKN
+489 GTYPNIREVKN
-500 NYELDKYLEELDN
+500 NYQLDKNMEELDI
-513 NKMKTKKKK
+513 NKMNTKQKT

-530 GIETSYMNEESNQFI
+530 GIESSYMNKESNQFI
-545 EDRQINVTKNNLH
+545 EDKLINVTKNNLYN
-558 SEEYIGNTND
+558 EKYIGNTND
-568 KTTLDVKDGDNI
+568 KPTLDVKDGDHV
-580 EFDNKPNEDN
+580 EFYNKPNEDN
-590 VSENNEEKYNK
+590 VSEKNEEKYDK
-601 INEKQKG
+601 INEKQKE
-608 NILLRNNDKN
+608 NIQLRNNDKN
-618 KSSYYVHSI
+618 KSNYYVDSI

-681 VKKILNSLKNVY
+681 IKKILNSLKNVY

-698 YSLYAK
+698 YALYAK

-728 NQNLVVHNHYVF
+728 NQNSVVHNHYVF
-740 IVNMFTFIQ
+740 IVNIFTFIQ

-776 LKMELENLK
+776 FKMELENLK

-793 EKMDQANLK
+793 EKMNQDNLK
-802 QDAEELKAF
+802 QDTEELKAF

-820 SEEQNI
+820 SEKHNI

-836 IIKDNIKNNLLEY
+836 IIKDNIKNNLFEY

-854 IILYDKYSN
+854 IILYNKYSS

-877 LYNKC
+877 LYEKC

>member
-1 MDLENDNNY
+1 MDLENDNNHG
-10 SFSLD
+10 FSLD
-15 FDSLHKQLEELP
+15 YDLLHKQLEELP
-27 YYKKGFN
+27 YYKKEFN

-46 LNELLVYENEIKKSC
+46 LSELLAYENEIKKSC
-61 NYFTHFEYI
+61 NYFTHFENI

-95 YEILD
+95 HEILD
-100 EIHKLKKEQYDI
+100 EIHKLKKVQYDI

-142 LNIEFFEHLKQFE
+142 LNIKFFEHLKQFE

-167 DGSEKL
+167 DGSENL

-210 VNLLFCNMNEE
+210 LNLLFCNINEE
-221 SIKREKMI
+221 FVKREEII

-276 MSNNYTSI
+276 MSNNCKFI
-284 YKENSLD
+284 NKENSID
-291 IEPRQKHDFFKMFK
+291 IEPRQKHDFIKMFK
-305 NYFLVLYYFIILEDN
+305 NFFLVLYYFIVLEDN

-343 IDNVH
+343 IENVH

-368 NLNIYAKCY
+368 NLNIYAKSY

-386 LNIFIHKLKQFQ
+386 LNIFILKLKQFQ

-436 LPSKTYNNNNN
+436 LPSKIYNNNNN
-447 INKNNNNNNND
+447 
-458 DDNNI
+458 NI
-463 KGENIQMDK
+463 KEEDIKMDT
-472 NKMKENNMNNV
+472 NKMKENRINNI
-483 SDNNFN
+483 SDNNLN
-489 GTYQNIIEVKN
+489 GTYPNIREVKN
-500 NYELDKYLEELDN
+500 NYQLDKNMEKLDI
-513 NKMKTKKKK
+513 NKMNTKQKT

-530 GIETSYMNEESNQFI
+530 GIESSYMNKESNQFI
-545 EDRQINVTKNNLH
+545 EDKLINVTKNNLYN
-558 SEEYIGNTND
+558 EKYIGNTND
-568 KTTLDVKDGDNI
+568 KPTLDVKDGDHV
-580 EFDNKPNEDN
+580 EFYNKPNEDN
-590 VSENNEEKYNK
+590 VSEKNEEKYDK
-601 INEKQKG
+601 INEKQKE
-608 NILLRNNDKN
+608 NIQLRNNDKN
-618 KSSYYVHSI
+618 KSNYYVDSI

-681 VKKILNSLKNVY
+681 IKKILNSLKNVY

-698 YSLYAK
+698 YALYAK

-728 NQNLVVHNHYVF
+728 NQNSVVHNHYVF
-740 IVNMFTFIQ
+740 IVNIFTFIQ

-776 LKMELENLK
+776 FKMELENLK

-793 EKMDQANLK
+793 EKMNQDNLK
-802 QDAEELKAF
+802 QDTEELKAF

-820 SEEQNI
+820 SEKHNI

-836 IIKDNIKNNLLEY
+836 IIKDNIKNNLFEY

-854 IILYDKYSN
+854 IILYNKYSS

-877 LYNKC
+877 LYEKC

>member
-1 MDLENDNNY
+1 MDLENDNNHG
-10 SFSLD
+10 FSLD
-15 FDSLHKQLEELP
+15 YDLLHKQLEELP
-27 YYKKGFN
+27 YYKKEFN

-46 LNELLVYENEIKKSC
+46 LSELLAYENEIKKSC
-61 NYFTHFEYI
+61 NYFTHFENI

-95 YEILD
+95 HEILD
-100 EIHKLKKEQYDI
+100 EIHKLKKVQYDI

-167 DGSEKL
+167 DGSENL

-210 VNLLFCNMNEE
+210 LNLLFCNINEE
-221 SIKREKMI
+221 FVKREEII

-276 MSNNYTSI
+276 MSNNCKFI
-284 YKENSLD
+284 NKENSID
-291 IEPRQKHDFFKMFK
+291 IEPRQKHDFIKMFK
-305 NYFLVLYYFIILEDN
+305 NFFLVLYYFIVLEDN

-343 IDNVH
+343 IENVH

-368 NLNIYAKCY
+368 NLNIYAKSY

-386 LNIFIHKLKQFQ
+386 LNIFILKLKQFQ

-436 LPSKTYNNNNN
+436 LPSKIYNNNNN
-447 INKNNNNNNND
+447 
-458 DDNNI
+458 NI
-463 KGENIQMDK
+463 KEEDIKMDT
-472 NKMKENNMNNV
+472 NKMKENRINNI
-483 SDNNFN
+483 SDNNLN
-489 GTYQNIIEVKN
+489 GTYPNIREVKN
-500 NYELDKYLEELDN
+500 NYQLDKNMEELDI
-513 NKMKTKKKK
+513 NKMNTKQKT

-530 GIETSYMNEESNQFI
+530 GIESSYMNKESNQFI
-545 EDRQINVTKNNLH
+545 EDKLIYVTKNNLYN
-558 SEEYIGNTND
+558 EKYIGNTND
-568 KTTLDVKDGDNI
+568 KPTLDVKDGDHV
-580 EFDNKPNEDN
+580 EFYNKPNEDN
-590 VSENNEEKYNK
+590 VSEKNEEKYDK
-601 INEKQKG
+601 INEKQKE
-608 NILLRNNDKN
+608 NIQLRNNDKN
-618 KSSYYVHSI
+618 KSNYYVDSI

-681 VKKILNSLKNVY
+681 IKKILNSLKNVY

-698 YSLYAK
+698 YALYAK

-728 NQNLVVHNHYVF
+728 NQNSVVHNHYVF
-740 IVNMFTFIQ
+740 IVNIFTFIQ

-776 LKMELENLK
+776 FKMELENLK

-793 EKMDQANLK
+793 EKMNQDNLK
-802 QDAEELKAF
+802 QDTEELKAF

-820 SEEQNI
+820 SEKHNI

-836 IIKDNIKNNLLEY
+836 IIKDNIKNNLFEY

-854 IILYDKYSN
+854 IILYNKYSS

-877 LYNKC
+877 LYEKC

>member
-1 MDLENDNNY
+1 MDLENDNNHG
-10 SFSLD
+10 FSLD
-15 FDSLHKQLEELP
+15 YDLLHKQLEELP
-27 YYKKGFN
+27 YYKKEFN

-46 LNELLVYENEIKKSC
+46 LSELLAYENEIKKSC
-61 NYFTHFEYI
+61 NYFTHFENI

-95 YEILD
+95 HEILD
-100 EIHKLKKEQYDI
+100 EIHKLKKVQYDI

-167 DGSEKL
+167 DGSENL

-210 VNLLFCNMNEE
+210 LNLLFCNINEE
-221 SIKREKMI
+221 FVKREEII

-276 MSNNYTSI
+276 MSNNCKFI
-284 YKENSLD
+284 NKENSID
-291 IEPRQKHDFFKMFK
+291 IEPRQKHDFIKMFK
-305 NYFLVLYYFIILEDN
+305 NFFLVLYYFIVLEDN

-343 IDNVH
+343 IENVH

-353 IIDTLFIPYKYFLDT
+353 IIDTLFLPYKYFLDT
-368 NLNIYAKCY
+368 NLNIYAKSY

-386 LNIFIHKLKQFQ
+386 LNIFILKLKQFQ

-436 LPSKTYNNNNN
+436 LPSKIYNNNNN
-447 INKNNNNNNND
+447 
-458 DDNNI
+458 NI
-463 KGENIQMDK
+463 KEEDIKMDT
-472 NKMKENNMNNV
+472 NKMKENRINNI
-483 SDNNFN
+483 SDNNLN
-489 GTYQNIIEVKN
+489 GTYPNIREVKN
-500 NYELDKYLEELDN
+500 NYQLDKNMEELDI
-513 NKMKTKKKK
+513 NKMNTKQKT

-530 GIETSYMNEESNQFI
+530 GIESSYMNKESNQFI
-545 EDRQINVTKNNLH
+545 EDKLINVTKNNLYN
-558 SEEYIGNTND
+558 EKYIGNTND
-568 KTTLDVKDGDNI
+568 KPTLDVKDGDHV
-580 EFDNKPNEDN
+580 EFYNKPNEDN
-590 VSENNEEKYNK
+590 VSEKNEEKYDK
-601 INEKQKG
+601 INEKQKE
-608 NILLRNNDKN
+608 NIQLRNNDKN
-618 KSSYYVHSI
+618 KSNYYVDSI

-681 VKKILNSLKNVY
+681 IKKILNSLKNVY

-698 YSLYAK
+698 YALYAK

-728 NQNLVVHNHYVF
+728 NQNSVVHNHYVF
-740 IVNMFTFIQ
+740 IVNIFTFIQ

-776 LKMELENLK
+776 FKMELENLK

-793 EKMDQANLK
+793 EKMNQDNLK
-802 QDAEELKAF
+802 QDTEELKAF

-820 SEEQNI
+820 SEKHNI

-836 IIKDNIKNNLLEY
+836 IIKDNIKNNLFEY

-854 IILYDKYSN
+854 IILYNKYSS

-877 LYNKC
+877 LYEKC

>member
-1 MDLENDNNY
+1 MDLENDNNHG
-10 SFSLD
+10 FSLD
-15 FDSLHKQLEELP
+15 YDLLHKQLEELP
-27 YYKKGFN
+27 YYKKEFN

-46 LNELLVYENEIKKSC
+46 LSELLAYENEIKKSC
-61 NYFTHFEYI
+61 NYFTHFENI

-95 YEILD
+95 HEILD
-100 EIHKLKKEQYDI
+100 EIHKLKKVQYDI

-167 DGSEKL
+167 DGSENL

-210 VNLLFCNMNEE
+210 LNLLFCNINEE
-221 SIKREKMI
+221 FVKREEII

-276 MSNNYTSI
+276 MSNNCKFI
-284 YKENSLD
+284 NKENSID
-291 IEPRQKHDFFKMFK
+291 IEPRQKHDFIKMFK
-305 NYFLVLYYFIILEDN
+305 NFFLVLYYFIVLEDN

-343 IDNVH
+343 IENVH

-368 NLNIYAKCY
+368 NLNIYAKSY

-386 LNIFIHKLKQFQ
+386 LNIFILKLKQFQ

-436 LPSKTYNNNNN
+436 LPSKIYNNNNN
-447 INKNNNNNNND
+447 
-458 DDNNI
+458 NI
-463 KGENIQMDK
+463 KEEDIKMDT
-472 NKMKENNMNNV
+472 NKMKENRINNI
-483 SDNNFN
+483 SDNNLN
-489 GTYQNIIEVKN
+489 ETYPNIREVKN
-500 NYELDKYLEELDN
+500 NYQLDKNMEELDI
-513 NKMKTKKKK
+513 NKMNTKQKT

-530 GIETSYMNEESNQFI
+530 GIESSYMNKESNQFI
-545 EDRQINVTKNNLH
+545 EDKLINVTKNNLYN
-558 SEEYIGNTND
+558 EKYIGNTND
-568 KTTLDVKDGDNI
+568 KPTLDVKDGDHV
-580 EFDNKPNEDN
+580 EFYNKPNEDN
-590 VSENNEEKYNK
+590 VSEKNEEKHDK
-601 INEKQKG
+601 INEKQKE
-608 NILLRNNDKN
+608 NIQLRNNDKN
-618 KSSYYVHSI
+618 KSNYYVDSI

-681 VKKILNSLKNVY
+681 IKKILNSLKNVY

-698 YSLYAK
+698 YALYAK

-728 NQNLVVHNHYVF
+728 NQNSVVHNHYVF
-740 IVNMFTFIQ
+740 IVNIFTFIQ

-776 LKMELENLK
+776 FKMELENLK

-793 EKMDQANLK
+793 EKMNQDNLK
-802 QDAEELKAF
+802 QDTEELKAF

-820 SEEQNI
+820 SEKHNI

-836 IIKDNIKNNLLEY
+836 IIKDNIKNNLFEY

-854 IILYDKYSN
+854 IILYNKYSS

-877 LYNKC
+877 LYEKC

>member
-1 MDLENDNNY
+1 MDLENDNNHG
-10 SFSLD
+10 FSLD
-15 FDSLHKQLEELP
+15 YDLLHKQLEELP
-27 YYKKGFN
+27 YYKKEFN

-46 LNELLVYENEIKKSC
+46 LSELLAYENEIKKSC
-61 NYFTHFEYI
+61 NYFTHFENI

-95 YEILD
+95 HEILD
-100 EIHKLKKEQYDI
+100 EIHKLKKVQYDI

-167 DGSEKL
+167 DGSENL

-210 VNLLFCNMNEE
+210 LNLLFCNINEE
-221 SIKREKMI
+221 FVKREEII

-276 MSNNYTSI
+276 MSNNCKFI
-284 YKENSLD
+284 NKENSID
-291 IEPRQKHDFFKMFK
+291 IEPRQKHDFIKMFK
-305 NYFLVLYYFIILEDN
+305 NFFLVLYYFIVLEDN

-343 IDNVH
+343 IENVH

-353 IIDTLFIPYKYFLDT
+353 IIDTLFLPYKYFLDT
-368 NLNIYAKCY
+368 NLNIYAKSY

-386 LNIFIHKLKQFQ
+386 LNIFILKLKQFQ

-436 LPSKTYNNNNN
+436 LPSKIYNNNNN
-447 INKNNNNNNND
+447 
-458 DDNNI
+458 NI
-463 KGENIQMDK
+463 KEEDIKMDT
-472 NKMKENNMNNV
+472 NKMKENRINNI
-483 SDNNFN
+483 SDNNLN
-489 GTYQNIIEVKN
+489 GTYPNIREVKN
-500 NYELDKYLEELDN
+500 NYQLDKNMEELDI
-513 NKMKTKKKK
+513 NKMNTKQKT

-530 GIETSYMNEESNQFI
+530 GIESSYMNKESNQFI
-545 EDRQINVTKNNLH
+545 EDKLINVTKNNLYN
-558 SEEYIGNTND
+558 EKYIGNTND
-568 KTTLDVKDGDNI
+568 KPTLDVKDGDHV
-580 EFDNKPNEDN
+580 EFYNKPNEDN
-590 VSENNEEKYNK
+590 VSEKNEEKHDK
-601 INEKQKG
+601 INEKQKE
-608 NILLRNNDKN
+608 NIQLRNNDKN
-618 KSSYYVHSI
+618 KSNYYVDSI

-681 VKKILNSLKNVY
+681 IKKILNSLKNVY

-698 YSLYAK
+698 YALYAK

-728 NQNLVVHNHYVF
+728 NQNSVVHNHYVF
-740 IVNMFTFIQ
+740 IVNIFTFIQ

-776 LKMELENLK
+776 FKMELENLK

-793 EKMDQANLK
+793 EKMNQDNLK
-802 QDAEELKAF
+802 QDTEELKAF

-820 SEEQNI
+820 SEKHNI

-836 IIKDNIKNNLLEY
+836 IIKDNIKNNLFEY

-854 IILYDKYSN
+854 IILYNKYSS

-877 LYNKC
+877 LYEKC

>member
-1 MDLENDNNY
+1 MDFENDNNHG
-10 SFSLD
+10 FSLD
-15 FDSLHKQLEELP
+15 YDLLHKQLEELP

-41 KEEKE
+41 NEEKE
-46 LNELLVYENEIKKSC
+46 LNELFVYENEIKKSC
-61 NYFTHFEYI
+61 NYFTHFENI
-70 HKNIKRIYELDEDT
+70 HKNVKRIYELDEDT

-112 RVKEKMYNKILEEY
+112 RVKEKMFNKILEEY

-173 SKFYSKHYN
+173 SKFYSTHYN

-195 IIKENNNFYR
+195 IIKEINNFYR

-210 VNLLFCNMNEE
+210 INLLFCNMNEE
-221 SIKREKMI
+221 FVKREKMI
-229 LSYIQNLLPIT
+229 ISYIQNLLPIT

-265 KKYLKINYQNY
+265 KKYLKISYQNY
-276 MSNNYTSI
+276 MSNNYKSI
-284 YKENSLD
+284 NKENSLD
-291 IEPRQKHDFFKMFK
+291 IEPREKHDFIKMFK
-305 NYFLVLYYFIILEDN
+305 NFFLVLYYFIILEDN

-343 IDNVH
+343 IDNAH

-368 NLNIYAKCY
+368 NLNIYAKSY

-386 LNIFIHKLKQFQ
+386 LNIFILKLKHFQ
-398 NIYEINDIIKNIIIK
+398 NTYEINDIIKNIIKK

-422 NTLIYYNLSKSKLY
+422 NALICYNLSKSKLY
-436 LPSKTYNNNNN
+436 LPRKMSNY
-447 INKNNNNNNND
+447 NNNNNNND
-458 DDNNI
+458 DDDDNI
-463 KGENIQMDK
+463 KEESIKINK
-472 NKMKENNMNNV
+472 NKMKENDMNNI
-483 SDNNFN
+483 SDNNLN
-489 GTYQNIIEVKN
+489 GAYQNIRDVKN
-500 NYELDKYLEELDN
+500 NYELDKNLDELDN
-513 NKMKTKKKK
+513 NKMKKILT
-522 QDGQISQV
+522 QHGQLSEV
-530 GIETSYMNEESNQFI
+530 GIESSYMNEESNQYI
-545 EDRQINVTKNNLH
+545 EDRQINVTKNNIH
-558 SEEYIGNTND
+558 SEEYISNIND
-568 KTTLDVKDGDNI
+568 EPILDVKEGDNI
-580 EFDNKPNEDN
+580 EFYNKPNEDHD
-590 VSENNEEKYNK
+590 VSENNNEKYNK
-601 INEKQKG
+601 VNQKEKG
-608 NILLRNNDKN
+608 NMQLSNNDKN
-618 KSSYYVHSI
+618 KSSYYVDNI
-627 NEKYNCKLL
+627 KEKYNCKLL

-663 NKITKKENSNNFE
+663 NKITKNENSNNFE

-681 VKKILNSLKNVY
+681 IKKILNSLKNVY

-698 YSLYAK
+698 YTLYAK

-728 NQNLVVHNHYVF
+728 NQNSVVHNHYVF

-749 DSIKNLEGASKYCE
+749 GSIKNLEGASKYCE
-763 LLTIITDENINKL
+763 LLTIIIDENINNL
-776 LKMELENLK
+776 LKIELENFK

-793 EKMDQANLK
+793 EKMDQENLK
-802 QDAEELKAF
+802 EDTEELKAF
-811 VDNFYKFVF
+811 VDNFYKFIF
-820 SEEQNI
+820 SEKNNI

-836 IIKDNIKNNLLEY
+836 IIKDNIKNNLFEY
-849 IHKEY
+849 IYKEY
-854 IILYDKYSN
+854 INLYDKYSN
-863 KFKFTYTPEQIKCI
+863 KFKFTYTPEQIKCL
-877 LYNKC
+877 LYNEC

>member
-1 MDLENDNNY
+1 MDLENDNNHG
-10 SFSLD
+10 FSLD
-15 FDSLHKQLEELP
+15 YDLLHKQLEELP
-27 YYKKGFN
+27 YYKKEFN

-46 LNELLVYENEIKKSC
+46 LSELLAYENEIKKSC
-61 NYFTHFEYI
+61 NYFTHFENI

-95 YEILD
+95 HEILD
-100 EIHKLKKEQYDI
+100 EIHKLKKVQYDI

-135 LTDLKIS
+135 LTDLKIT

-167 DGSEKL
+167 DGSENL

-210 VNLLFCNMNEE
+210 LNLLFCNINEE
-221 SIKREKMI
+221 FVKREEII

-276 MSNNYTSI
+276 MSNNCKFI
-284 YKENSLD
+284 NKENSID
-291 IEPRQKHDFFKMFK
+291 IEPRQKHDFIKMFK
-305 NYFLVLYYFIILEDN
+305 NFFLVLYYFIVLEDN

-343 IDNVH
+343 IENVH

-353 IIDTLFIPYKYFLDT
+353 IIDTLFLPYKYFLDT
-368 NLNIYAKCY
+368 NLNIYAKSY

-386 LNIFIHKLKQFQ
+386 LNIFILKLKQFQ

-436 LPSKTYNNNNN
+436 LPSKIYNNNNN
-447 INKNNNNNNND
+447 
-458 DDNNI
+458 NI
-463 KGENIQMDK
+463 KEEDIKMDT
-472 NKMKENNMNNV
+472 NKMKENRINNI
-483 SDNNFN
+483 SDNNLN
-489 GTYQNIIEVKN
+489 GTYPNIREVKN
-500 NYELDKYLEELDN
+500 NYQLDKNMEELDI
-513 NKMKTKKKK
+513 NKMNTKQKT

-530 GIETSYMNEESNQFI
+530 GIESSYMNKESNQFI
-545 EDRQINVTKNNLH
+545 EDKLINVTKNNLYN
-558 SEEYIGNTND
+558 EKYIGNTND
-568 KTTLDVKDGDNI
+568 KPTLDVKDGDHV
-580 EFDNKPNEDN
+580 EFYNKPNEDN
-590 VSENNEEKYNK
+590 VSEKNEEKYDK
-601 INEKQKG
+601 INEKQKE
-608 NILLRNNDKN
+608 NIQLRNNDKN
-618 KSSYYVHSI
+618 KSNYYVDSI

-681 VKKILNSLKNVY
+681 IKKILNSLKNVY

-698 YSLYAK
+698 YALYAK

-728 NQNLVVHNHYVF
+728 NQNSVVHNHYVF
-740 IVNMFTFIQ
+740 IVNIFTFIQ

-776 LKMELENLK
+776 FKMELENLK

-793 EKMDQANLK
+793 EKMNQDNLK
-802 QDAEELKAF
+802 QDTEELKAF

-820 SEEQNI
+820 SEKHNI

-836 IIKDNIKNNLLEY
+836 IIKDNIKNNLFEY

-854 IILYDKYSN
+854 IILYNKYSS

-877 LYNKC
+877 LYEKC

>member
-1 MDLENDNNY
+1 MENDNNHG
-10 SFSLD
+10 FSLD
-15 FDSLHKQLEELP
+15 YDLLHKQLEELP
-27 YYKKGFN
+27 YYKKEFN

-46 LNELLVYENEIKKSC
+46 LSELLAYENEIKKSC
-61 NYFTHFEYI
+61 NYFTHFENI

-95 YEILD
+95 HEILD
-100 EIHKLKKEQYDI
+100 EIHKLKKVQYDI

-167 DGSEKL
+167 DGSENL

-210 VNLLFCNMNEE
+210 LNLLFCNINEE
-221 SIKREKMI
+221 FVKREEII

-276 MSNNYTSI
+276 MSNNCKFI
-284 YKENSLD
+284 NKENSID
-291 IEPRQKHDFFKMFK
+291 IEPRQKHDFIKMFK
-305 NYFLVLYYFIILEDN
+305 NFFLVLYYFIVLEDN

-343 IDNVH
+343 IENVH

-368 NLNIYAKCY
+368 NLNIYAKSY

-386 LNIFIHKLKQFQ
+386 LNIFILKLKQFQ

-436 LPSKTYNNNNN
+436 LPSKIYNNNNN
-447 INKNNNNNNND
+447 
-458 DDNNI
+458 NI
-463 KGENIQMDK
+463 KEEDIKMDT
-472 NKMKENNMNNV
+472 NKMKENRINNI
-483 SDNNFN
+483 SDNNLN
-489 GTYQNIIEVKN
+489 GTYPNIREVKN
-500 NYELDKYLEELDN
+500 NYQLDKNMEELDI
-513 NKMKTKKKK
+513 NKMNTKQKT

-530 GIETSYMNEESNQFI
+530 GIESSYMNKESNQFI
-545 EDRQINVTKNNLH
+545 EDKLINVTKNNLYN
-558 SEEYIGNTND
+558 EKYIGNTND
-568 KTTLDVKDGDNI
+568 KPTLDVKDGDHV
-580 EFDNKPNEDN
+580 EFYNKPNEDN
-590 VSENNEEKYNK
+590 VSEKNEEKYDK
-601 INEKQKG
+601 INEKQKE
-608 NILLRNNDKN
+608 NIQLRNNDKN
-618 KSSYYVHSI
+618 KSNYYVDSI

-681 VKKILNSLKNVY
+681 IKKILNSLKNVY

-698 YSLYAK
+698 YALYAK

-728 NQNLVVHNHYVF
+728 NQNSVVHNHYVF
-740 IVNMFTFIQ
+740 IVNIFTFIQ

-776 LKMELENLK
+776 FKMELENLK

-793 EKMDQANLK
+793 EKMNQDNLK
-802 QDAEELKAF
+802 QDTEELKAF

-820 SEEQNI
+820 SEKHNI

-836 IIKDNIKNNLLEY
+836 IIKDNIKNNLFEY

-854 IILYDKYSN
+854 IILYNKYSS

-877 LYNKC
+877 LYEKC

>member
-1 MDLENDNNY
+1 MDLENDNNHG
-10 SFSLD
+10 FSLD
-15 FDSLHKQLEELP
+15 YDLLHKQLEELP
-27 YYKKGFN
+27 YYKKEFN

-46 LNELLVYENEIKKSC
+46 LNELLAYENEIKKSC
-61 NYFTHFEYI
+61 NYFSHFENI

-95 YEILD
+95 HEILD
-100 EIHKLKKEQYDI
+100 EIPKLKKVQYDI

-167 DGSEKL
+167 DGSENL

-210 VNLLFCNMNEE
+210 LNLLFCNINEE
-221 SIKREKMI
+221 FAKREKII

-276 MSNNYTSI
+276 MSNNCKSI
-284 YKENSLD
+284 NKENSID
-291 IEPRQKHDFFKMFK
+291 IEPRQKHDFIKMFK
-305 NYFLVLYYFIILEDN
+305 NFFLVLYYFIVLEDN
-320 FLKIFFSFNF
+320 FLRIFFSFNF

-368 NLNIYAKCY
+368 NLNIYAKSY

-386 LNIFIHKLKQFQ
+386 LNIFILKLKQFQ

-422 NTLIYYNLSKSKLY
+422 NALIFYNLSKSKLY
-436 LPSKTYNNNNN
+436 LTSKIYNNNNN
-447 INKNNNNNNND
+447 
-458 DDNNI
+458 NI
-463 KGENIQMDK
+463 KEEDIKLDT
-472 NKMKENNMNNV
+472 NKMKENRINNI
-483 SDNNFN
+483 SDNNLN
-489 GTYQNIIEVKN
+489 GTYPNIREVKN
-500 NYELDKYLEELDN
+500 NYQLHKNMEELDN
-513 NKMKTKKKK
+513 NKMNTKKKT
-522 QDGQISQV
+522 QDGQISHV
-530 GIETSYMNEESNQFI
+530 GIESSYMNKESNQFI
-545 EDRQINVTKNNLH
+545 EDKQINGTKNNLH
-558 SEEYIGNTND
+558 NEKYIANTNH
-568 KTTLDVKDGDNI
+568 KPTLDVKDGDHI
-580 EFDNKPNEDN
+580 EFYNKPNEDN
-590 VSENNEEKYNK
+590 VSEKNEEKYDK
-601 INEKQKG
+601 INEKQKE
-608 NILLRNNDKN
+608 NIQLRNNDKN
-618 KSSYYVHSI
+618 KSNYYVDSI

-676 DTLFY
+676 DSLFY

-698 YSLYAK
+698 YVLYAK

-728 NQNLVVHNHYVF
+728 NQNSVVHNHYVF
-740 IVNMFTFIQ
+740 IVNIFTFIQ

-793 EKMDQANLK
+793 EKMNQDNLK
-802 QDAEELKAF
+802 QDTEELKAF

-820 SEEQNI
+820 SEKHNI
-826 FLTIHKIVSD
+826 FLTIHKIVSH
-836 IIKDNIKNNLLEY
+836 IIKDNIKNNLLQY

-854 IILYDKYSN
+854 IILYDKYSS

-877 LYNKC
+877 LYEKC

>member
-1 MDLENDNNY
+1 MDLENDNNHG
-10 SFSLD
+10 FSLD
-15 FDSLHKQLEELP
+15 YDLLHKQLEELP
-27 YYKKGFN
+27 YYKKEFN

-46 LNELLVYENEIKKSC
+46 LSELLAYENEIKKSC
-61 NYFTHFEYI
+61 NYFTHFENI

-95 YEILD
+95 HEILD
-100 EIHKLKKEQYDI
+100 EIHKLKKVQYDI

-167 DGSEKL
+167 DGSENL

-210 VNLLFCNMNEE
+210 LNLLFCNINEE
-221 SIKREKMI
+221 FVKREEII

-276 MSNNYTSI
+276 MSNNCKFI
-284 YKENSLD
+284 NKENSID
-291 IEPRQKHDFFKMFK
+291 IEPRQKHDFIKMFK
-305 NYFLVLYYFIILEDN
+305 NFFLVLYYFIVLEDN

-343 IDNVH
+343 IENVH

-353 IIDTLFIPYKYFLDT
+353 IIDTLFLPYKYFLDT
-368 NLNIYAKCY
+368 NLNIYAKSY

-386 LNIFIHKLKQFQ
+386 LNIFILKLKQFQ

-436 LPSKTYNNNNN
+436 LPSKIYNNNNN
-447 INKNNNNNNND
+447 
-458 DDNNI
+458 NI
-463 KGENIQMDK
+463 KEEDIKMDT
-472 NKMKENNMNNV
+472 NKMKENRINNIT
-483 SDNNFN
+483 DNNLN
-489 GTYQNIIEVKN
+489 GTYPNIREVKN
-500 NYELDKYLEELDN
+500 NYQLDKNMEELDI
-513 NKMKTKKKK
+513 NKMNTKQKT

-530 GIETSYMNEESNQFI
+530 GIESSYMNKESNQFI
-545 EDRQINVTKNNLH
+545 EDKLINVTKNNLYN
-558 SEEYIGNTND
+558 EKYIGNTND
-568 KTTLDVKDGDNI
+568 KPTLDVKDGDHV
-580 EFDNKPNEDN
+580 EFYNKPNEDN
-590 VSENNEEKYNK
+590 VSEKNEEKYDK
-601 INEKQKG
+601 INEKQKE
-608 NILLRNNDKN
+608 NIQLRNNDKN
-618 KSSYYVHSI
+618 KSNYYVDSI

-681 VKKILNSLKNVY
+681 IKKILNSLKNVY

-698 YSLYAK
+698 YALYAK

-728 NQNLVVHNHYVF
+728 NQNSVVHNHYVF
-740 IVNMFTFIQ
+740 IVNIFTFIQ

-776 LKMELENLK
+776 FKMELENLK

-793 EKMDQANLK
+793 EKMNQDNLK
-802 QDAEELKAF
+802 QDTEELKAF

-820 SEEQNI
+820 SEKHNI

-836 IIKDNIKNNLLEY
+836 IIKDNIKNNLFEY

-854 IILYDKYSN
+854 IILYNKYSS

-877 LYNKC
+877 LYEKC

>member
-1 MDLENDNNY
+1 MDLENDNNHG
-10 SFSLD
+10 FLLD
-15 FDSLHKQLEELP
+15 YDLLHKQLEELP
-27 YYKKGFN
+27 YYKKEFN

-46 LNELLVYENEIKKSC
+46 LSELLAYENEIKKSC
-61 NYFTHFEYI
+61 NYFTHFENI

-95 YEILD
+95 HEILD
-100 EIHKLKKEQYDI
+100 EIHKLKKVQYDI

-167 DGSEKL
+167 DGSENL

-210 VNLLFCNMNEE
+210 LNLLFCNINEE
-221 SIKREKMI
+221 FVKREEII

-276 MSNNYTSI
+276 MSNNCKFI
-284 YKENSLD
+284 NKENSID
-291 IEPRQKHDFFKMFK
+291 IEPRQKHDFIKMFK
-305 NYFLVLYYFIILEDN
+305 NFFLVLYYFIVLEDN

-343 IDNVH
+343 IENVH

-368 NLNIYAKCY
+368 NLNIYAKSY

-386 LNIFIHKLKQFQ
+386 LNIFILKLKQFQ

-436 LPSKTYNNNNN
+436 LPSKIYNNNNN
-447 INKNNNNNNND
+447 
-458 DDNNI
+458 NI
-463 KGENIQMDK
+463 KEEDIKMDT
-472 NKMKENNMNNV
+472 NKMKENRINNI
-483 SDNNFN
+483 SDNNLN
-489 GTYQNIIEVKN
+489 GTYPNIREVKN
-500 NYELDKYLEELDN
+500 NYQLDKNMEELDI
-513 NKMKTKKKK
+513 NKMNTKQKT

-530 GIETSYMNEESNQFI
+530 GIESSYMNKESNQFI
-545 EDRQINVTKNNLH
+545 EDKLINVTKNNLYN
-558 SEEYIGNTND
+558 EKYIGNTND
-568 KTTLDVKDGDNI
+568 KPTLDVKDGDHV
-580 EFDNKPNEDN
+580 EFYNKPNEDN
-590 VSENNEEKYNK
+590 VSEKNEEKYDK
-601 INEKQKG
+601 INEKQKE
-608 NILLRNNDKN
+608 NIQLRNNDKN
-618 KSSYYVHSI
+618 KSNYYVDSI

-636 NYTLKIQKNIE
+636 NYTLKIQKNLE

-681 VKKILNSLKNVY
+681 IKKILNSLKNVY

-698 YSLYAK
+698 YALYAK

-728 NQNLVVHNHYVF
+728 NQNSVVHNHYVF
-740 IVNMFTFIQ
+740 IVNIFTFIQ

-776 LKMELENLK
+776 FKMELENLK

-793 EKMDQANLK
+793 EKMNQDNLK
-802 QDAEELKAF
+802 QDTEELKAF

-820 SEEQNI
+820 SEKHNI

-836 IIKDNIKNNLLEY
+836 IIKDNIKNNLFEY

-854 IILYDKYSN
+854 IILYNKYSS

-877 LYNKC
+877 LYEKC

>member
-1 MDLENDNNY
+1 MDLENDNNHG
-10 SFSLD
+10 FSLD
-15 FDSLHKQLEELP
+15 YDLLHKQLEELP
-27 YYKKGFN
+27 YYKKEFN

-46 LNELLVYENEIKKSC
+46 LSELLAYENEIKKSC
-61 NYFTHFEYI
+61 NYFTHFENI

-95 YEILD
+95 HEILD
-100 EIHKLKKEQYDI
+100 EIHKLKKVQYDI

-167 DGSEKL
+167 DGSENL
-173 SKFYSKHYN
+173 SKFYSNHYN

-210 VNLLFCNMNEE
+210 LNLLFCNINEE
-221 SIKREKMI
+221 FVKREEII

-276 MSNNYTSI
+276 MSNNCKFI
-284 YKENSLD
+284 NKENSID
-291 IEPRQKHDFFKMFK
+291 IEPRQKHDFIKMFK
-305 NYFLVLYYFIILEDN
+305 NFFLVLYYFIVLEDN

-343 IDNVH
+343 IENVH

-368 NLNIYAKCY
+368 NLNIYAKSY

-386 LNIFIHKLKQFQ
+386 LNIFILKLKQFQ

-436 LPSKTYNNNNN
+436 LPSKIYNNNNN
-447 INKNNNNNNND
+447 
-458 DDNNI
+458 NI
-463 KGENIQMDK
+463 KEEDIKMDT
-472 NKMKENNMNNV
+472 NKMKENRINNI
-483 SDNNFN
+483 SDNNLN
-489 GTYQNIIEVKN
+489 GTYPNIREVKN
-500 NYELDKYLEELDN
+500 NYQLDKNMEELDI
-513 NKMKTKKKK
+513 NKMNTKQKT

-530 GIETSYMNEESNQFI
+530 GIESSYMNKESNQFI
-545 EDRQINVTKNNLH
+545 EDKLINVTKNNLYN
-558 SEEYIGNTND
+558 EKYIGNTND
-568 KTTLDVKDGDNI
+568 KPTLDVKDGDHV
-580 EFDNKPNEDN
+580 EFYNKPNEDN
-590 VSENNEEKYNK
+590 VSEKNEEKYDK
-601 INEKQKG
+601 INEKQKE
-608 NILLRNNDKN
+608 NIQLRNNDKN
-618 KSSYYVHSI
+618 KSNYYVDSI

-681 VKKILNSLKNVY
+681 IKKILNSLKNVY

-698 YSLYAK
+698 YALYAK

-728 NQNLVVHNHYVF
+728 NQNSVVHNHYVF
-740 IVNMFTFIQ
+740 IVNIFTFIQ

-776 LKMELENLK
+776 FKMELENLK

-793 EKMDQANLK
+793 EKMNQDNLK
-802 QDAEELKAF
+802 QDTEELKAF

-820 SEEQNI
+820 SEKHNI

-836 IIKDNIKNNLLEY
+836 IIKDNIKNNLFEY

-854 IILYDKYSN
+854 IILYNKYSS

-877 LYNKC
+877 LYEKC

>member
-1 MDLENDNNY
+1 MDLENDNNHG
-10 SFSLD
+10 FSLD
-15 FDSLHKQLEELP
+15 YDLLHKQLEELP
-27 YYKKGFN
+27 YYKKEFN

-46 LNELLVYENEIKKSC
+46 LSELLAYENEIKKSC
-61 NYFTHFEYI
+61 NYFTHFENI

-95 YEILD
+95 HEILD
-100 EIHKLKKEQYDI
+100 EIHKLKKVQYDI

-167 DGSEKL
+167 DGSENL

-210 VNLLFCNMNEE
+210 LNLLFCNINEE
-221 SIKREKMI
+221 FVKREEII

-276 MSNNYTSI
+276 MSNNCKFI
-284 YKENSLD
+284 NKENSID
-291 IEPRQKHDFFKMFK
+291 IEPRQKHDFIKMFK
-305 NYFLVLYYFIILEDN
+305 NFFLVLYYFIVLEDN

-343 IDNVH
+343 IENVH

-368 NLNIYAKCY
+368 NLNIYAKSY

-386 LNIFIHKLKQFQ
+386 LNIFILKLKQFQ

-436 LPSKTYNNNNN
+436 LPSKIYNNNNN
-447 INKNNNNNNND
+447 
-458 DDNNI
+458 NI
-463 KGENIQMDK
+463 KEEDIKMDT
-472 NKMKENNMNNV
+472 NKMKENRINNI
-483 SDNNFN
+483 SDNNLN
-489 GTYQNIIEVKN
+489 GTYPNIREVKN
-500 NYELDKYLEELDN
+500 NYQLDKNMEELDI
-513 NKMKTKKKK
+513 NKMNTKQKT

-530 GIETSYMNEESNQFI
+530 GIESSYMNKESNQFI
-545 EDRQINVTKNNLH
+545 EDKLINVTKNNLYN
-558 SEEYIGNTND
+558 EKYIGNTND
-568 KTTLDVKDGDNI
+568 KPTLDVKDGDHV
-580 EFDNKPNEDN
+580 EFYNKPNEDN
-590 VSENNEEKYNK
+590 VSEKNEEKYDK
-601 INEKQKG
+601 INEKQKE
-608 NILLRNNDKN
+608 NIQLRNNDKN
-618 KSSYYVHSI
+618 KSNYYVDSI

-681 VKKILNSLKNVY
+681 IKKILNSLKNIY

-698 YSLYAK
+698 YALYAK

-728 NQNLVVHNHYVF
+728 NQNSVVHNHYVF
-740 IVNMFTFIQ
+740 IVNIFTFIQ

-776 LKMELENLK
+776 FKMELENLK

-793 EKMDQANLK
+793 EKMNQDNLK
-802 QDAEELKAF
+802 QDTEELKAF

-820 SEEQNI
+820 SEKHNI

-836 IIKDNIKNNLLEY
+836 IIKDNIKNNLFEY

-854 IILYDKYSN
+854 IILYNKYSS

-877 LYNKC
+877 LYEKC